1 MNSASTECQVSQFEP
16 LSDSCGESDMEGL
29 DLSLFEPQADANS
42 WCDSRVHAGF
52 LYLLVHYCEADCCVG
67 DPSDEAC
74 WEPCYCVLLQDEQ
87 TLTAYRSEDMALF
100 AGTACMFKSHSKLGD
115 AMFVE
120 LPRVRLD
127 GGARAFRQHWGYESS
142 RPLAPP
148 PPLIEED
155 EAGIE
160 PETVSLR
167 EANTASPIAP
177 LLRRAAPRQGSGSK
191 QRHTFDIELSSLERI
206 DPNQLAI
213 QRSELKSLSLPRGFL
228 PELTEQCET
237 VKIADFVHLLRKL
250 PARPRSQDTS
260 YEKACRRGSAPATPV
275 LGARPL
281 DVTPNRIVNF
291 FSKRSFRSNP
301 LKRTKSVTK
310 LERQK
315 QRGVGLGSG
324 AGLRGC
330 RSHESL
336 LCGQAVTSMD
346 LAAVTPLHPSL
357 LNRPHCFQVTP
368 SNGGPKYFS
377 CRTAHER
384 EQWMH
389 SLRKSVQPEAE
400 QTRRTD
406 NSLQIWLLEAKG
418 VPAKKRYFCEVC
430 LDSTLYARTTA
441 KLKAD
446 LCFWGERFDFHHLPA
461 VNTIQVN
468 LYREADRKK
477 KRDKNVLIGSVN
489 IPVNNVTSRY
499 LTEKWYP
506 VVGDKGPLKEPPA
519 LRVKCRFQSVDIL
532 PVQVYSEFLEYLK
545 TDYAALCEK
554 LEPVIGVKAKEDI
567 ATALVAVMQRE
578 KRAPQFLADLVM
590 MDIHRID
597 DERLTFR
604 GNSLATKAMEAYLKL
619 TGDRYLQETLGP
631 VVRGAVEGGDCEVDP
646 LKVASVAALHKQQQN
661 LRAAVELAWS
671 RILAS
676 HSHFP
681 VELRECFRI
690 FRERLKEMGR
700 EDMADNLIS
709 ASIFLRFLC
718 PAILSPSLFNITHEY
733 PNEKAAR
740 NLTLVA
746 KTLQTLANF
755 TRFQGKE
762 NFMEFMN
769 DVLEREAPSMKTFL
783 QLISSS
789 KETQNNLMEYDGYI
803 DLGKQLSLLHA
814 LLRESVATTSSNSPS
829 SPPSRLPEILDRISQ
844 ALDQPGPSPVPS
856 TLRYPNLQNNI
867 FRYNDPTIANSN
879 TNLSI
884 SATSTLSSNHS
895 TLNGTIGDSTE
906 IIQSNTLGH
915 NANNGTR
922 SPNVVRAATLPRNA
936 YMPTNGKLQLQINND
951 DYPLESSAFVSRS
964 PTPISRQQHLH
975 QRATAFAANNRSGP
989 GYRLVTSASLA
1000 NVNHCQTNASHPTS
1014 PTRSESHS
1022 NLKDSNYNITG
1033 SQSNNSTMAQHR
1045 HNISRLQNLDIH
1057 DRCEDNYNHNNY
1069 NVSRSASRNHC
1080 CKEENANQTHQ
1091 QNYNNVSKT
1100 TINANNHTGSNI
1112 TLSINHQPN
1121 NNSYHNSK
1129 TNGGNNP
1136 TGAQLANGNLDEFSD
1151 LLRYADDEVSES
1163 KSQKGSQISISQLSN
1178 VASSGYQSFA
1188 AYSQS
1193 SSPVDLT
1200 SNNANGH
1207 ILNSAPLAFANPVYH
1222 MESNHHGR
1230 NGRRGSTSSDEREG
1244 SNGGVENVRGVDLSP
1259 SPPLQQNA
1267 RNLQRN
1273 GLQSHQWR
1281 QNNSAIRPGNNEQ
1294 SQNNVCC
1301 TKLRRR
1307 LSLDSTRDLS
1317 DTSEEESCATRRS
1330 KSRSHR
1336 SIDQYEVEIERLQS
1350 SVDRLRARLGAAED
1364 ADVDGLGPDTK
1375 MKSIIS
1381 SHSALYTQNRFFY
1394 APQNVALI
1402 SVEEELRRE
1411 QQKMS
1416 AALSYK
1422 QRVIDAQE
1430 QQIAALD
1437 AANSRLMSSNTRLLS
1452 ALSTLRE
1459 RYHGNNT
1466 NNATNV
1472 GSNTTKQ
1479 SNNGNSSASNNNQ
1492 ASDASA
1498 LLQNIADIGE
1508 LKSSTC

>member
-1 MNSASTECQVSQFEP
+1 MHNVSTE
-16 LSDSCGESDMEGL
+16 G
-29 DLSLFEPQADANS
+29 
-42 WCDSRVHAGF
+42 
-52 LYLLVHYCEADCCVG
+52 
-67 DPSDEAC
+67 
-74 WEPCYCVLLQDEQ
+74 
-87 TLTAYRSEDMALF
+87 
-100 AGTACMFKSHSKLGD
+100 
-115 AMFVE
+115 
-120 LPRVRLD
+120 
-127 GGARAFRQHWGYESS
+127 
-142 RPLAPP
+142 
-148 PPLIEED
+148 
-155 EAGIE
+155 
-160 PETVSLR
+160 
-167 EANTASPIAP
+167 ASPGGRR
-177 LLRRAAPRQGSGSK
+177 LSRSFHSCLRGAD
-191 QRHTFDIELSSLERI
+191 HDDLE
-206 DPNQLAI
+206 
-213 QRSELKSLSLPRGFL
+213 S
-228 PELTEQCET
+228 
-237 VKIADFVHLLRKL
+237 
-250 PARPRSQDTS
+250 DTS

-315 QRGVGLGSG
+315 QRG

-357 LNRPHCFQVTP
+357 LGRPHCFQVTP
-368 SNGGPKYFS
+368 STGGPKYFS

-384 EQWMH
+384 DQWLH
-389 SLRKSVQPEAE
+389 SLRKSVQPDAE

-446 LCFWGERFDFHHLPA
+446 LCFWGEHFDFHHLPS

-477 KRDKNVLIGSVN
+477 KRDKNVLIGSVS
-489 IPVNNVTSRY
+489 IPVHNVTSRY
-499 LTEKWYP
+499 LTEKWYT

-532 PVQVYSEFLEYLK
+532 PVQIYQEFLEYLK
-545 TDYAALCEK
+545 TDYASLCEK

-578 KRAPQFLADLVM
+578 KKAPQFLADLVM

-619 TGDRYLQETLGP
+619 TGDRYLQETLGA

-661 LRAAVELAWS
+661 LRNAVELAWS

-676 HSHFP
+676 HAHFP
-681 VELRECFRI
+681 LELRECFRI
-690 FRERLKEMGR
+690 FRERLADMGR
-700 EDMADNLIS
+700 EDIADNLIS

-769 DVLEREAPSMKTFL
+769 DLLEREAPSMKNFL
-783 QLISSS
+783 QLISSPLP
-789 KETQNNLMEYDGYI
+789 KDAPANNSLEFDGYI

-814 LLRESVATTSSNSPS
+814 LLRESLVTISSFS
-829 SPPSRLPEILDRISQ
+829 SSLPPSRLPEILERISI
-844 ALDQPGPSPVPS
+844 ALDQSGPNPVPVS
-856 TLRYPNLQNNI
+856 HRYPNLQNNI

-879 TNLSI
+879 TNLSV
-884 SATSTLSSNHS
+884 SATSTLSNHS
-895 TLNGTIGDSTE
+895 TLNGTIRDSNE
-906 IIQSNTLGH
+906 VLQSNTLSH
-915 NANNGTR
+915 NSSR
-922 SPNVVRAATLPRNA
+922 SPNVTRAATLPRNA
-936 YMPTNGKLQLQINND
+936 YMPTNGKLQLQITTD
-951 DYPLESSAFVSRS
+951 DYPLESPAFVSRS
-964 PTPISRQQHLH
+964 PTPIVRQHRPLGSSRTG
-975 QRATAFAANNRSGP
+975 A
-989 GYRLVTSASLA
+989 GYRLTASASLA
-1000 NVNHCQTNASHPTS
+1000 NVNHCQTHPAS

-1022 NLKDSNYNITG
+1022 NLKDSNYNITT
-1033 SQSNNSTMAQHR
+1033 SQINQSNNCTIMSQQQQQQNHR

-1057 DRCEDNYNHNNY
+1057 DREDNYNHNNY
-1069 NVSRSASRNHC
+1069 NVSRSTSRNHC
-1080 CKEENANQTHQ
+1080 NKEDNVNQMQH

-1100 TINANNHTGSNI
+1100 TVNANVVVNPSSNL

-1121 NNSYHNSK
+1121 NNYTNSK
-1129 TNGGNNP
+1129 NN
-1136 TGAQLANGNLDEFSD
+1136 TTANGNLDELSD

-1193 SSPVDLT
+1193 SSPVDLS
-1200 SNNANGH
+1200 SNNANAH
-1207 ILNSAPLAFANPVYH
+1207 ILNAAPLAFANPVYH
-1222 MESNHHGR
+1222 MESNHGR
-1230 NGRRGSTSSDEREG
+1230 NGRRGSSSSEERDG
-1244 SNGGVENVRGVDLSP
+1244 NGGVEGVRGVDLSP
-1259 SPPLQQNA
+1259 SPPPQNNV

-1273 GLQSHQWR
+1273 NQNQWR
-1281 QNNSAIRPGNNEQ
+1281 QANQTHRNNSEQ
-1294 SQNNVCC
+1294 NQGVCC

-1317 DTSEEESCATRRS
+1317 DTSEEESCTTRRS

-1350 SVDRLRARLGAAED
+1350 SVDRLRARLGTTED
-1364 ADVDGLGPDTK
+1364 TDIDGVAPDTK

-1381 SHSALYTQNRFFY
+1381 R
-1394 APQNVALI
+1394 LI

-1437 AANSRLMSSNTRLLS
+1437 AANSRLMTSNTKLLS
-1452 ALSTLRE
+1452 ALSTLKQ
-1459 RYHGNNT
+1459 RYKSSQS
-1466 NNATNV
+1466 
-1472 GSNTTKQ
+1472 SNE
-1479 SNNGNSSASNNNQ
+1479 A
-1492 ASDASA
+1492 AA

-1508 LKSSTC
+1508 LKSSSC

>member
-1 MNSASTECQVSQFEP
+1 MALVTRNWRGPGQTSSEINLGQINKVVPEEELVPSIPGNGFES

-29 DLSLFEPQADANS
+29 DLSLFEPNVDASS
-42 WCDSRVHAGF
+42 WYDARVHAGT
-52 LYLLVHYCEADCCVG
+52 LLLLVHCSEADCCVG
-67 DPSDEAC
+67 ESNAEAC

-100 AGTACMFKSHSKLGD
+100 AGTACMFKSHTKLGD

-127 GGARAFRQHWGYESS
+127 GGARAFRQHWGYET

-155 EAGIE
+155 EVAVE

-177 LLRRAAPRQGSGSK
+177 VLRRVSALPTRGTHH
-191 QRHTFDIELSSLERI
+191 RHTVVPEVASLR
-206 DPNQLAI
+206 QLAPGHSHCDCES
-213 QRSELKSLSLPRGFL
+213 RVMSLPRGVNGQR
-228 PELTEQCET
+228 E
-237 VKIADFVHLLRKL
+237 DRRRDRK
-250 PARPRSQDTS
+250 DTS

-315 QRGVGLGSG
+315 QRGP
-324 AGLRGC
+324 GLRGC

-357 LNRPHCFQVTP
+357 LGRPHCFQVTP
-368 SNGGPKYFS
+368 STGGPKYFS

-384 EQWMH
+384 DQWLH
-389 SLRKSVQPEAE
+389 SLRKSVQPDAE

-446 LCFWGERFDFHHLPA
+446 LCFWGEHFDFHHLPS

-477 KRDKNVLIGSVN
+477 KRDKNVLIGSVS
-489 IPVNNVTSRY
+489 IPVHNVTSRY

-532 PVQVYSEFLEYLK
+532 PVQVYQEFLEYLK
-545 TDYAALCEK
+545 TDYASLCEK

-578 KRAPQFLADLVM
+578 KKASQFLADLVM

-619 TGDRYLQETLGP
+619 TGDRYLQETLGA

-646 LKVASVAALHKQQQN
+646 LKVSSVAALHKQQQN

-671 RILAS
+671 RILGS
-676 HSHFP
+676 HAHFP
-681 VELRECFRI
+681 MELRECFRI
-690 FRERLKEMGR
+690 FRERLAEMGR
-700 EDMADNLIS
+700 EDIADNLIS

-769 DVLEREAPSMKTFL
+769 DVLEREASAMKNFL
-783 QLISSS
+783 QLISSPLP
-789 KETQNNLMEYDGYI
+789 KDAPANNSLEFDGYI
-803 DLGKQLSLLHA
+803 DLGKQLSLLHS
-814 LLRESVATTSSNSPS
+814 LLRESVAASPSSSPS
-829 SPPSRLPEILDRISQ
+829 SPASRLPEILERISL
-844 ALDQPGPSPVPS
+844 ALDQPGPSPIPTS
-856 TLRYPNLQNNI
+856 HRYPNLQNNI
-867 FRYNDPTIANSN
+867 FRYNDPTIGNSN

-884 SATSTLSSNHS
+884 SATSTLSNHS
-895 TLNGTIGDSTE
+895 TLNGTIRDSNE
-906 IIQSNTLGH
+906 VLQSSTLGH
-915 NANNGTR
+915 NSSR
-922 SPNVVRAATLPRNA
+922 SPNVIRAATLPRNA
-936 YMPTNGKLQLQINND
+936 YLPTNGKLQLQISTD
-951 DYPLESSAFVSRS
+951 DYPLEPAAFVSRS
-964 PTPISRQQHLH
+964 PTPVARQH
-975 QRATAFAANNRSGP
+975 RALAPNRTGT
-989 GYRLVTSASLA
+989 GYRLTTSASLA
-1000 NVNHCQTNASHPTS
+1000 NVNHCQVHPTS
-1014 PTRSESHS
+1014 PTRSESQT

-1033 SQSNNSTMAQHR
+1033 QTMNPNNGSIGQHHR
-1045 HNISRLQNLDIH
+1045 HNIARLQNLEMH
-1057 DRCEDNYNHNNY
+1057 EQDNYNHNNY
-1069 NVSRSASRNHC
+1069 NISRSGSRNHC
-1080 CKEENANQTHQ
+1080 HKEENANQT
-1091 QNYNNVSKT
+1091 QNYNNISKT
-1100 TINANNHTGSNI
+1100 TINANVNPNL
-1112 TLSINHQPN
+1112 TLSINQPN
-1121 NNSYHNSK
+1121 NNYGKPGSMTS
-1129 TNGGNNP
+1129 
-1136 TGAQLANGNLDEFSD
+1136 ANGNLEELSD

-1193 SSPVDLT
+1193 SSPVDL
-1200 SNNANGH
+1200 SNNANAH
-1207 ILNSAPLAFANPVYH
+1207 ILNTAPLAFANPVYH
-1222 MESNHHGR
+1222 MESTHGR
-1230 NGRRGSTSSDEREG
+1230 TTRRGSTSSEEREG
-1244 SNGGVENVRGVDLSP
+1244 SGGGVEAVRGVDLSP
-1259 SPPLQQNA
+1259 SPPPQPI
-1267 RNLQRN
+1267 RNIQRN
-1273 GLQSHQWR
+1273 AQNQWR
-1281 QNNSAIRPGNNEQ
+1281 QGNNVHRTSSEQ
-1294 SQNNVCC
+1294 PQPVCC
-1301 TKLRRR
+1301 PKLRRR

-1350 SVDRLRARLGAAED
+1350 SVDRLRARLGATED
-1364 ADVDGLGPDTK
+1364 TEIDGIAPDTK

-1381 SHSALYTQNRFFY
+1381 R
-1394 APQNVALI
+1394 LI

-1416 AALSYK
+1416 AALSFK

-1452 ALSTLRE
+1452 ALSTLKQ
-1459 RYHGNNT
+1459 RY
-1466 NNATNV
+1466 NA
-1472 GSNTTKQ
+1472 KAQ
-1479 SNNGNSSASNNNQ
+1479 PSSEA
-1492 ASDASA
+1492 AA

-1508 LKSSTC
+1508 LKSSSC

>member
-1 MNSASTECQVSQFEP
+1 MKLEYPCRV
-16 LSDSCGESDMEGL
+16 EGWL
-29 DLSLFEPQADANS
+29 N
-42 WCDSRVHAGF
+42 V
-52 LYLLVHYCEADCCVG
+52 CEAECCVG
-67 DPSDEAC
+67 EAASEAC

-87 TLTAYRSEDMALF
+87 TLTAYRSEDMAL
-100 AGTACMFKSHSKLGD
+100 GD

-127 GGARAFRQHWGYESS
+127 GGARAFRQHWGYET

-155 EAGIE
+155 EAAIE

-167 EANTASPIAP
+167 EANTASPI
-177 LLRRAAPRQGSGSK
+177 G
-191 QRHTFDIELSSLERI
+191 
-206 DPNQLAI
+206 
-213 QRSELKSLSLPRGFL
+213 ELKSQSLPRGF
-228 PELTEQCET
+228 PPQIIVQQIDDE
-237 VKIADFVHLLRKL
+237 
-250 PARPRSQDTS
+250 DTS

-315 QRGVGLGSG
+315 QRG

-357 LNRPHCFQVTP
+357 LGRPHCFQVTP
-368 SNGGPKYFS
+368 STGGPKYFS

-384 EQWMH
+384 DQWLH
-389 SLRKSVQPEAE
+389 SLRKSVQPDAE

-446 LCFWGERFDFHHLPA
+446 LCFWGEHFDFHHLPS

-477 KRDKNVLIGSVN
+477 KRDKNVLIGSVS
-489 IPVNNVTSRY
+489 IPVHNVTSRY

-532 PVQVYSEFLEYLK
+532 PVQVYQEFLEYLK
-545 TDYAALCEK
+545 TDYASLCEK

-578 KRAPQFLADLVM
+578 KKAPQFLADLVM

-619 TGDRYLQETLGP
+619 TGDRYLQETLGA

-661 LRAAVELAWS
+661 LRNAVELAWS
-671 RILAS
+671 RILSS
-676 HSHFP
+676 HAHFP
-681 VELRECFRI
+681 LELRECFRI
-690 FRERLKEMGR
+690 FRERLADLGR
-700 EDMADNLIS
+700 EDIADNLIS

-769 DVLEREAPSMKTFL
+769 DLLEREAPSMKNFL
-783 QLISSS
+783 QLISSPLP
-789 KETQNNLMEYDGYI
+789 KDAPTNNSLEFDGYI

-814 LLRESVATTSSNSPS
+814 LLRESVTAIAPSSPS
-829 SPPSRLPEILDRISQ
+829 MPPSRLPEILDRISV
-844 ALDQPGPSPVPS
+844 ALDQPGPSPVP
-856 TLRYPNLQNNI
+856 TAHRYPNLQNNI

-884 SATSTLSSNHS
+884 SATSTLSNHS
-895 TLNGTIGDSTE
+895 TINGTIRDSNEVLQT
-906 IIQSNTLGH
+906 NTLGH
-915 NANNGTR
+915 NSSR
-922 SPNVVRAATLPRNA
+922 SPNVARAATLPRNA
-936 YMPTNGKLQLQINND
+936 YMPTNGKLQLQISSD
-951 DYPLESSAFVSRS
+951 DYPLEPPAFVSRS
-964 PTPISRQQHLH
+964 PTPITRQHRPLGP
-975 QRATAFAANNRSGP
+975 NRSGP
-989 GYRLVTSASLA
+989 GYRLTTSASLA
-1000 NVNHCQTNASHPTS
+1000 NVNHCQTHPTS
-1014 PTRSESHS
+1014 PTRSESHN
-1022 NLKDSNYNITG
+1022 NLKDSNYNITASPQSIQSSNG
-1033 SQSNNSTMAQHR
+1033 SIVSQQQQQQQHR
-1045 HNISRLQNLDIH
+1045 HNIARLQNLDIH
-1057 DRCEDNYNHNNY
+1057 DREDNFNHNNY

-1080 CKEENANQTHQ
+1080 HKEENANQTQ
-1091 QNYNNVSKT
+1091 QRNYNNVSKT
-1100 TINANNHTGSNI
+1100 TVNANVVVNPPTNL

-1121 NNSYHNSK
+1121 NNYNTSK
-1129 TNGGNNP
+1129 TNN
-1136 TGAQLANGNLDEFSD
+1136 ASANGNLDELSD

-1193 SSPVDLT
+1193 SSPVDLS
-1200 SNNANGH
+1200 SNNANAH
-1207 ILNSAPLAFANPVYH
+1207 ILNTAPLAFANPVYH
-1222 MESNHHGR
+1222 MESNHAR
-1230 NGRRGSTSSDEREG
+1230 TGRRGSTSSEERDG
-1244 SNGGVENVRGVDLSP
+1244 SGGGGIDSVRGVDLSP
-1259 SPPLQQNA
+1259 SPPPKNNV
-1267 RNLQRN
+1267 RNYQRN
-1273 GLQSHQWR
+1273 GQNQWR
-1281 QNNSAIRPGNNEQ
+1281 QGNQRNNSEHTQ
-1294 SQNNVCC
+1294 DVCC

-1317 DTSEEESCATRRS
+1317 DTSEEENCTTRRS

-1336 SIDQYEVEIERLQS
+1336 SIDQYEVDLYEVERLQN
-1350 SVDRLRARLGAAED
+1350 SVDRLRLRARLGATED
-1364 ADVDGLGPDTK
+1364 ADLDLASDNN

-1381 SHSALYTQNRFFY
+1381 R
-1394 APQNVALI
+1394 LI

-1430 QQIAALD
+1430 QQIAALG
-1437 AANSRLMSSNTRLLS
+1437 AANSRLMSTNASLLS
-1452 ALSTLRE
+1452 ALSKQ
-1459 RYHGNNT
+1459 RY
-1466 NNATNV
+1466 NAK
-1472 GSNTTKQ
+1472 SQ
-1479 SNNGNSSASNNNQ
+1479 ANSEA
-1492 ASDASA
+1492 AP

-1508 LKSSTC
+1508 LKSSSC

>member
-1 MNSASTECQVSQFEP
+1 MALTPTRCRGGGGENLPEDITNEDEVANSGNLEP

-29 DLSLFEPQADANS
+29 DLSLFEPQVDTSS
-42 WCDSRVHAGF
+42 WCDSRIHAGT
-52 LYLLVHYCEADCCVG
+52 LHILVHYCEAECCVG
-67 DPSDEAC
+67 EAAAEAC

-100 AGTACMFKSHSKLGD
+100 AGTACMFKSRNKLGD

-127 GGARAFRQHWGYESS
+127 GGARAFRQHWGYES

-155 EAGIE
+155 EAAVE

-167 EANTASPIAP
+167 EANTASPI
-177 LLRRAAPRQGSGSK
+177 
-191 QRHTFDIELSSLERI
+191 
-206 DPNQLAI
+206 
-213 QRSELKSLSLPRGFL
+213 
-228 PELTEQCET
+228 
-237 VKIADFVHLLRKL
+237 
-250 PARPRSQDTS
+250 DTS

-315 QRGVGLGSG
+315 QRG

-357 LNRPHCFQVTP
+357 LGRPHCFQVTP
-368 SNGGPKYFS
+368 STGGPKYFS

-384 EQWMH
+384 DQWLH
-389 SLRKSVQPEAE
+389 SLRKSVQPDAE

-446 LCFWGERFDFHHLPA
+446 LCFWGEHFDFHHLPS

-477 KRDKNVLIGSVN
+477 KRDKNVLIGSVS
-489 IPVNNVTSRY
+489 IPVHNVTSRY
-499 LTEKWYP
+499 LTEKWYT

-532 PVQVYSEFLEYLK
+532 PVQIYQEFLEYLK
-545 TDYAALCEK
+545 TDYASLCEK

-578 KRAPQFLADLVM
+578 KKAPQFLADLVM

-619 TGDRYLQETLGP
+619 TGDRYLQETLGA

-661 LRAAVELAWS
+661 LRNAVELAWS

-676 HSHFP
+676 HAHFP
-681 VELRECFRI
+681 LELRECFRI
-690 FRERLKEMGR
+690 FRERLADMGR
-700 EDMADNLIS
+700 EDIADNLIS

-769 DVLEREAPSMKTFL
+769 DLLEREAPSMKNFL
-783 QLISSS
+783 QLISSPLP
-789 KETQNNLMEYDGYI
+789 KDAPANNSLEFDGYI

-814 LLRESVATTSSNSPS
+814 LLRESLVTISSFS
-829 SPPSRLPEILDRISQ
+829 SSLPPSRLPEILERISI
-844 ALDQPGPSPVPS
+844 ALDQSGPNPVPVS
-856 TLRYPNLQNNI
+856 HRYPNLQNNI

-879 TNLSI
+879 TNLSV
-884 SATSTLSSNHS
+884 SATSTLSNHS
-895 TLNGTIGDSTE
+895 TLNGTIRDSNE
-906 IIQSNTLGH
+906 VLQSNTLSH
-915 NANNGTR
+915 NSSR
-922 SPNVVRAATLPRNA
+922 SPNVTRAATLPRNA
-936 YMPTNGKLQLQINND
+936 YMPTNGKLQLQITTD
-951 DYPLESSAFVSRS
+951 DYPLESPAFVSRS
-964 PTPISRQQHLH
+964 PTPIVRQHRPLGSSRTG
-975 QRATAFAANNRSGP
+975 A
-989 GYRLVTSASLA
+989 GYRLTASASLA
-1000 NVNHCQTNASHPTS
+1000 NVNHCQTHPAS

-1022 NLKDSNYNITG
+1022 NLKDSNYNITT
-1033 SQSNNSTMAQHR
+1033 SQINQSNNCTIMSQQQQQQNHR

-1057 DRCEDNYNHNNY
+1057 DREDNYNHNNY
-1069 NVSRSASRNHC
+1069 NVSRSTSRNHC
-1080 CKEENANQTHQ
+1080 NKEDNVNQMQH

-1100 TINANNHTGSNI
+1100 TVNANVVVNPSSNL

-1121 NNSYHNSK
+1121 NNYTNSK
-1129 TNGGNNP
+1129 NN
-1136 TGAQLANGNLDEFSD
+1136 TTANGNLDELSD

-1193 SSPVDLT
+1193 SSPVDLS
-1200 SNNANGH
+1200 SNNANAH
-1207 ILNSAPLAFANPVYH
+1207 ILNAAPLAFANPVYH
-1222 MESNHHGR
+1222 MESNHGR
-1230 NGRRGSTSSDEREG
+1230 NGRRGSSSSEERDG
-1244 SNGGVENVRGVDLSP
+1244 NGGVEGVRGVDLSP
-1259 SPPLQQNA
+1259 SPPPQNNV

-1273 GLQSHQWR
+1273 NQNQWR
-1281 QNNSAIRPGNNEQ
+1281 QANQTHRNNSEQ
-1294 SQNNVCC
+1294 NQGVCC

-1317 DTSEEESCATRRS
+1317 DTSEEESCTTRRS

-1350 SVDRLRARLGAAED
+1350 SVDRLRARLGTTED
-1364 ADVDGLGPDTK
+1364 TDIDGVAPDTK

-1381 SHSALYTQNRFFY
+1381 R
-1394 APQNVALI
+1394 LI

-1437 AANSRLMSSNTRLLS
+1437 AANSRLMTSNTKLLS
-1452 ALSTLRE
+1452 ALSTLKQ
-1459 RYHGNNT
+1459 RYKSSQS
-1466 NNATNV
+1466 
-1472 GSNTTKQ
+1472 SNE
-1479 SNNGNSSASNNNQ
+1479 A
-1492 ASDASA
+1492 AA

-1508 LKSSTC
+1508 LKSSSC

>member
-1 MNSASTECQVSQFEP
+1 MLNAENTEGSPKRRSTFYVSLDTDARQPSKIPKTITSESDKFVSNTFPISNSKTVPNVILTRTLSNKDDSLSNSKRTEESFPESRGKVQSLTKIFETPKGEQVTNSCEQRKKVERTRSFKTIERFHSRFTGRKDTSRKDSRLNNTIACFEVEDEDSRKKPDADKRTNSKNHDSKSNGAGKISTETRTKQNGSTTFTNLLIRRTHSTKLARSTSTLVKATGRHASV
-16 LSDSCGESDMEGL
+16 DNSCSVVT
-29 DLSLFEPQADANS
+29 P
-42 WCDSRVHAGF
+42 
-52 LYLLVHYCEADCCVG
+52 
-67 DPSDEAC
+67 
-74 WEPCYCVLLQDEQ
+74 
-87 TLTAYRSEDMALF
+87 
-100 AGTACMFKSHSKLGD
+100 
-115 AMFVE
+115 
-120 LPRVRLD
+120 
-127 GGARAFRQHWGYESS
+127 ARAENHRSNTEKSK
-142 RPLAPP
+142 
-148 PPLIEED
+148 ED
-155 EAGIE
+155 EAPDDSVADNDEGTESSVFEDADADAGIH
-160 PETVSLR
+160 S
-167 EANTASPIAP
+167 
-177 LLRRAAPRQGSGSK
+177 
-191 QRHTFDIELSSLERI
+191 
-206 DPNQLAI
+206 
-213 QRSELKSLSLPRGFL
+213 
-228 PELTEQCET
+228 
-237 VKIADFVHLLRKL
+237 
-250 PARPRSQDTS
+250 DTS

-315 QRGVGLGSG
+315 QRG

-357 LNRPHCFQVTP
+357 LGRPHCFQVTP
-368 SNGGPKYFS
+368 STGGPKYFS

-384 EQWMH
+384 DQWLH
-389 SLRKSVQPEAE
+389 SLRKSVQPDAE

-446 LCFWGERFDFHHLPA
+446 LCFWGEHFDFHHLPS

-477 KRDKNVLIGSVN
+477 KRDKNVLIGSVS
-489 IPVNNVTSRY
+489 IPVHNVTSRY
-499 LTEKWYP
+499 LTEKWYT

-532 PVQVYSEFLEYLK
+532 PVQIYQEFLEYLK
-545 TDYAALCEK
+545 TDYASLCEK

-578 KRAPQFLADLVM
+578 KKAPQFLADLVM

-619 TGDRYLQETLGP
+619 TGDRYLQETLGA

-661 LRAAVELAWS
+661 LRNAVELAWS

-676 HSHFP
+676 HAHFP
-681 VELRECFRI
+681 LELRECFRI
-690 FRERLKEMGR
+690 FRERLADMGR
-700 EDMADNLIS
+700 EDIADNLIS

-769 DVLEREAPSMKTFL
+769 DLLEREAPSMKNFL
-783 QLISSS
+783 QLISSPLP
-789 KETQNNLMEYDGYI
+789 KDAPANNSLEFDGYI

-814 LLRESVATTSSNSPS
+814 LLRESLVTISSFS
-829 SPPSRLPEILDRISQ
+829 SSLPPSRLPEILERISI
-844 ALDQPGPSPVPS
+844 ALDQSGPNPVPVS
-856 TLRYPNLQNNI
+856 HRYPNLQNNI

-879 TNLSI
+879 TNLSV
-884 SATSTLSSNHS
+884 SATSTLSNHS
-895 TLNGTIGDSTE
+895 TLNGTIRDSNE
-906 IIQSNTLGH
+906 VLQSNTLSH
-915 NANNGTR
+915 NSSR
-922 SPNVVRAATLPRNA
+922 SPNVTRAATLPRNA
-936 YMPTNGKLQLQINND
+936 YMPANGKLQLQITTD
-951 DYPLESSAFVSRS
+951 DYPLESPAFVSRS
-964 PTPISRQQHLH
+964 PTPIVRQHRPLGSG
-975 QRATAFAANNRSGP
+975 RAGA
-989 GYRLVTSASLA
+989 GYRLTASASLA
-1000 NVNHCQTNASHPTS
+1000 NVNHCQTHPAS

-1022 NLKDSNYNITG
+1022 NLKDSNYNITT
-1033 SQSNNSTMAQHR
+1033 SQINQSNNCTIMSQQQQQQNHR
-1045 HNISRLQNLDIH
+1045 HNIARLQNLDIH
-1057 DRCEDNYNHNNY
+1057 DREDNYNHNNY
-1069 NVSRSASRNHC
+1069 NVSRSTSRNHC
-1080 CKEENANQTHQ
+1080 NKEDNVNQMQH

-1100 TINANNHTGSNI
+1100 TVNANVVVNPSSNL

-1121 NNSYHNSK
+1121 NNYTNSK
-1129 TNGGNNP
+1129 NN
-1136 TGAQLANGNLDEFSD
+1136 TTANGNLDELSD

-1193 SSPVDLT
+1193 SSPVDLS
-1200 SNNANGH
+1200 SNNANAH
-1207 ILNSAPLAFANPVYH
+1207 ILNAAPLAFANPVYH
-1222 MESNHHGR
+1222 MESNHGR
-1230 NGRRGSTSSDEREG
+1230 NGRRGSSSSEERDG
-1244 SNGGVENVRGVDLSP
+1244 NGGVEGVRGVDLSP
-1259 SPPLQQNA
+1259 SPPPQNNV

-1273 GLQSHQWR
+1273 NQNQWR
-1281 QNNSAIRPGNNEQ
+1281 QANQTHKNNSEQ
-1294 SQNNVCC
+1294 NQGVCC

-1317 DTSEEESCATRRS
+1317 DTSEEESCTTRRS

-1336 SIDQYEVEIERLQS
+1336 SINQVNLRGGGATARTTEDVGCVVVQAAR
-1350 SVDRLRARLGAAED
+1350 DRRAR
-1364 ADVDGLGPDTK
+1364 
-1375 MKSIIS
+1375 
-1381 SHSALYTQNRFFY
+1381 
-1394 APQNVALI
+1394 
-1402 SVEEELRRE
+1402 
-1411 QQKMS
+1411 
-1416 AALSYK
+1416 
-1422 QRVIDAQE
+1422 
-1430 QQIAALD
+1430 
-1437 AANSRLMSSNTRLLS
+1437 
-1452 ALSTLRE
+1452 
-1459 RYHGNNT
+1459 
-1466 NNATNV
+1466 ATNSCF
-1472 GSNTTKQ
+1472 GRCEF
-1479 SNNGNSSASNNNQ
+1479 ASNDVKHKTVVRIEHPEATIQ
-1492 ASDASA
+1492 VEPVE
-1498 LLQNIADIGE
+1498 QRGGCVTP
-1508 LKSSTC
+1508 KHR

>member
-1 MNSASTECQVSQFEP
+1 M
-16 LSDSCGESDMEGL
+16 
-29 DLSLFEPQADANS
+29 
-42 WCDSRVHAGF
+42 
-52 LYLLVHYCEADCCVG
+52 
-67 DPSDEAC
+67 
-74 WEPCYCVLLQDEQ
+74 
-87 TLTAYRSEDMALF
+87 LTAENPEESPKRRSTF
-100 AGTACMFKSHSKLGD
+100 Y
-115 AMFVE
+115 V
-120 LPRVRLD
+120 PLD
-127 GGARAFRQHWGYESS
+127 GGEPTRQPIAKLTKGHSTDGSCEKFACNTFPIGSTSKTPTTGSLTRTLSNNDGFTSSARRTAEEALPEVRGKVQSLTRIFEASKCDRAPATSSGQAEQRKKVERTRSFKTIERFQSRFTGRKDPGSRKDSRLNNTIACFEVENDPGSRKKPANAEEKPATRIVVESAPKSTGSGREHRISHQEPRIKQNTTLTNLLIRRTHSTKLARSSSTLVRLGRHASVDSPCTVEKTDVRASNDRFKNQEETTEDPAIADDECVESS
-142 RPLAPP
+142 VF
-148 PPLIEED
+148 ED
-155 EAGIE
+155 ADIDGGIH
-160 PETVSLR
+160 S
-167 EANTASPIAP
+167 
-177 LLRRAAPRQGSGSK
+177 
-191 QRHTFDIELSSLERI
+191 
-206 DPNQLAI
+206 
-213 QRSELKSLSLPRGFL
+213 
-228 PELTEQCET
+228 
-237 VKIADFVHLLRKL
+237 
-250 PARPRSQDTS
+250 DTS

-315 QRGVGLGSG
+315 QRG

-357 LNRPHCFQVTP
+357 LGRPHCFQVTP
-368 SNGGPKYFS
+368 STGGPKYFS

-384 EQWMH
+384 DQWLH
-389 SLRKSVQPEAE
+389 SLRKSVQPDAE

-446 LCFWGERFDFHHLPA
+446 LCFWGEHFDFHHLPS

-477 KRDKNVLIGSVN
+477 KRDKNVLIGSVS
-489 IPVNNVTSRY
+489 IPVHNVTSRY

-532 PVQVYSEFLEYLK
+532 PVQVYQEFLEYLK
-545 TDYAALCEK
+545 TDYASLCEK

-578 KRAPQFLADLVM
+578 KKAPQFLADLVM

-619 TGDRYLQETLGP
+619 TGDRYLQETLGA

-661 LRAAVELAWS
+661 LRNAVELAWS
-671 RILAS
+671 RILSS
-676 HSHFP
+676 HAHFP
-681 VELRECFRI
+681 LELRECFRI
-690 FRERLKEMGR
+690 FRERLADLGR
-700 EDMADNLIS
+700 EDIADNLIS

-769 DVLEREAPSMKTFL
+769 DLLEREAPSMKNFL
-783 QLISSS
+783 QLISSPIS
-789 KETQNNLMEYDGYI
+789 KDAPTNNSLEFDGYI

-814 LLRESVATTSSNSPS
+814 LLRESAAAITPSSPS
-829 SPPSRLPEILDRISQ
+829 MPPSRLPEILDRISV
-844 ALDQPGPSPVPS
+844 ALDQPGPSPVS
-856 TLRYPNLQNNI
+856 TAHRYPNLQNNI

-884 SATSTLSSNHS
+884 SATSTLSNHS
-895 TLNGTIGDSTE
+895 TINGTIRDSNEVLQT
-906 IIQSNTLGH
+906 NTLGH
-915 NANNGTR
+915 NSSR
-922 SPNVVRAATLPRNA
+922 SPNVTRAATLPRNA
-936 YMPTNGKLQLQINND
+936 YMPTNGKLQLQISSD
-951 DYPLESSAFVSRS
+951 DYPLEPPAFVSRS
-964 PTPISRQQHLH
+964 PTPITRQHRPLGP
-975 QRATAFAANNRSGP
+975 NRSGP
-989 GYRLVTSASLA
+989 GYRLTASASLA
-1000 NVNHCQTNASHPTS
+1000 NVNHCQTHPTS
-1014 PTRSESHS
+1014 PTRSESHN
-1022 NLKDSNYNITG
+1022 NLKDSNYNITTSPQSIQSSNG
-1033 SQSNNSTMAQHR
+1033 SIVSQQQQQQQHR
-1045 HNISRLQNLDIH
+1045 HNIARMQSLDIH
-1057 DRCEDNYNHNNY
+1057 DREDNFNHNNY
-1069 NVSRSASRNHC
+1069 NISRSASRNHC
-1080 CKEENANQTHQ
+1080 HKEENANQTQ
-1091 QNYNNVSKT
+1091 QRNYNNVSKT
-1100 TINANNHTGSNI
+1100 TVNANVVVNPPTNL

-1121 NNSYHNSK
+1121 NNYNSK
-1129 TNGGNNP
+1129 ANN
-1136 TGAQLANGNLDEFSD
+1136 ASANGNLDELSD

-1193 SSPVDLT
+1193 SSPVDLS
-1200 SNNANGH
+1200 SNNANAH
-1207 ILNSAPLAFANPVYH
+1207 ILNTAPLAFANPVYH
-1222 MESNHHGR
+1222 MESNHAR
-1230 NGRRGSTSSDEREG
+1230 SGRRGSTSSEERDG
-1244 SNGGVENVRGVDLSP
+1244 SGGGGVDSVRGVDLSP
-1259 SPPLQQNA
+1259 SPPPKNNV
-1267 RNLQRN
+1267 RNHQRN
-1273 GLQSHQWR
+1273 GQNQWR
-1281 QNNSAIRPGNNEQ
+1281 QNNQNHRNNSEHTQ
-1294 SQNNVCC
+1294 DVCC

-1317 DTSEEESCATRRS
+1317 DTSEEENCTTRRS

-1336 SIDQYEVEIERLQS
+1336 SIDQYEVDLYEVERLQN
-1350 SVDRLRARLGAAED
+1350 SVDRLRLRARLGATED
-1364 ADVDGLGPDTK
+1364 ADIDLVSDNN

-1381 SHSALYTQNRFFY
+1381 
-1394 APQNVALI
+1394 
-1402 SVEEELRRE
+1402 RR
-1411 QQKMS
+1411 S
-1416 AALSYK
+1416 C
-1422 QRVIDAQE
+1422 V
-1430 QQIAALD
+1430 
-1437 AANSRLMSSNTRLLS
+1437 ANSKRCR
-1452 ALSTLRE
+1452 R
-1459 RYHGNNT
+1459 RYRT
-1466 NNATNV
+1466 
-1472 GSNTTKQ
+1472 
-1479 SNNGNSSASNNNQ
+1479 SSA
-1492 ASDASA
+1492 
-1498 LLQNIADIGE
+1498 
-1508 LKSSTC
+1508 

>member
-1 MNSASTECQVSQFEP
+1 MLNAENTEGSPKRRSTFYVSLDTDARQPSKIPKTITTESDKFVSNTFPISNSKTVPNVILTRTLSNKDDSLSNSKRTEESFPESRGKVQSLTKIFETPKGEQMTNSSEQRKKVERTRSFKTIERFHSRFTGRKDTNRKDSRLNNTIACFEVEDEDSRKKPDADKRTNSKNQDSKSNGAGKISTETRTKQNGSTTFTNLLIRRTHSTKLARSTSTLVKATGRHASVDNPCSVVTP
-16 LSDSCGESDMEGL
+16 ARGE
-29 DLSLFEPQADANS
+29 N
-42 WCDSRVHAGF
+42 H
-52 LYLLVHYCEADCCVG
+52 
-67 DPSDEAC
+67 
-74 WEPCYCVLLQDEQ
+74 
-87 TLTAYRSEDMALF
+87 RSNTE
-100 AGTACMFKSHSKLGD
+100 KSK
-115 AMFVE
+115 
-120 LPRVRLD
+120 
-127 GGARAFRQHWGYESS
+127 
-142 RPLAPP
+142 
-148 PPLIEED
+148 ED
-155 EAGIE
+155 EAPDDSVADNDEGTESSVFEDADADAGIH
-160 PETVSLR
+160 S
-167 EANTASPIAP
+167 
-177 LLRRAAPRQGSGSK
+177 
-191 QRHTFDIELSSLERI
+191 
-206 DPNQLAI
+206 
-213 QRSELKSLSLPRGFL
+213 
-228 PELTEQCET
+228 
-237 VKIADFVHLLRKL
+237 
-250 PARPRSQDTS
+250 DTS

-315 QRGVGLGSG
+315 QRG

-357 LNRPHCFQVTP
+357 LGRPHCFQVTP
-368 SNGGPKYFS
+368 STGGPKYFS

-384 EQWMH
+384 DQWLH
-389 SLRKSVQPEAE
+389 SLRKSVQPDAE

-446 LCFWGERFDFHHLPA
+446 LCFWGEHFDFHHLPS

-477 KRDKNVLIGSVN
+477 KRDKNVLIGSVS
-489 IPVNNVTSRY
+489 IPVHNVTSRY
-499 LTEKWYP
+499 LTEKWYT

-532 PVQVYSEFLEYLK
+532 PVQIYQEFLEYLK
-545 TDYAALCEK
+545 TDYASLCEK

-578 KRAPQFLADLVM
+578 KKAPQFLADLVM

-619 TGDRYLQETLGP
+619 TGDRYLQETLGA

-661 LRAAVELAWS
+661 LRNAVELAWS

-676 HSHFP
+676 HAHFP
-681 VELRECFRI
+681 LELRECFRI
-690 FRERLKEMGR
+690 FRERLADMGR
-700 EDMADNLIS
+700 EDIADNLIS

-769 DVLEREAPSMKTFL
+769 DLLEREAPSMKNFL
-783 QLISSS
+783 QLISSPLP
-789 KETQNNLMEYDGYI
+789 KDAPANNSLEFDGYI

-814 LLRESVATTSSNSPS
+814 LLRESLVTISSFS
-829 SPPSRLPEILDRISQ
+829 SSLPPSRLPEILERISI
-844 ALDQPGPSPVPS
+844 ALDQSGPNPVPVS
-856 TLRYPNLQNNI
+856 HRYPNLQNNI

-879 TNLSI
+879 TNLSV
-884 SATSTLSSNHS
+884 SATSTLSNHS
-895 TLNGTIGDSTE
+895 TLNGTIRDSNE
-906 IIQSNTLGH
+906 VLQSNTLSH
-915 NANNGTR
+915 NSSR
-922 SPNVVRAATLPRNA
+922 SPNVTRAATLPRNA
-936 YMPTNGKLQLQINND
+936 YMPTNGKLQLQITTD
-951 DYPLESSAFVSRS
+951 DYPLESPAFVSRS
-964 PTPISRQQHLH
+964 PTPIVRQHRPLGSSRTG
-975 QRATAFAANNRSGP
+975 A
-989 GYRLVTSASLA
+989 GYRLTASASLA
-1000 NVNHCQTNASHPTS
+1000 NVNHCQTHPAS

-1022 NLKDSNYNITG
+1022 NLKDSNYNITT
-1033 SQSNNSTMAQHR
+1033 SQINQSNNCTIMSQQQQQQNHR

-1057 DRCEDNYNHNNY
+1057 DREDNYNHNNY
-1069 NVSRSASRNHC
+1069 NVSRSTSRNHC
-1080 CKEENANQTHQ
+1080 NKEDNVNQMQH

-1100 TINANNHTGSNI
+1100 TVNANVVVNPSSNL

-1121 NNSYHNSK
+1121 NNYTNSK
-1129 TNGGNNP
+1129 NN
-1136 TGAQLANGNLDEFSD
+1136 TTANGNLDELSD

-1193 SSPVDLT
+1193 SSPVDLS
-1200 SNNANGH
+1200 SNNANAH
-1207 ILNSAPLAFANPVYH
+1207 ILNAAPLAFANPVYH
-1222 MESNHHGR
+1222 MESNHGR
-1230 NGRRGSTSSDEREG
+1230 NGRRGSSSSEERDG
-1244 SNGGVENVRGVDLSP
+1244 NGGVEGVRGVDLSP
-1259 SPPLQQNA
+1259 SPPPQNNV

-1273 GLQSHQWR
+1273 NQNQWR
-1281 QNNSAIRPGNNEQ
+1281 QANQTHRNNSEQ
-1294 SQNNVCC
+1294 NQGVCC

-1317 DTSEEESCATRRS
+1317 DTSEEESCTTRRS

-1350 SVDRLRARLGAAED
+1350 SVDRLRARLGTTED
-1364 ADVDGLGPDTK
+1364 TDIDGVAPDTK

-1381 SHSALYTQNRFFY
+1381 RRSYGANNRRCR
-1394 APQNVALI
+1394 
-1402 SVEEELRRE
+1402 LRCR
-1411 QQKMS
+1411 
-1416 AALSYK
+1416 
-1422 QRVIDAQE
+1422 
-1430 QQIAALD
+1430 
-1437 AANSRLMSSNTRLLS
+1437 T
-1452 ALSTLRE
+1452 
-1459 RYHGNNT
+1459 
-1466 NNATNV
+1466 
-1472 GSNTTKQ
+1472 
-1479 SNNGNSSASNNNQ
+1479 SSA
-1492 ASDASA
+1492 
-1498 LLQNIADIGE
+1498 
-1508 LKSSTC
+1508 

>member
-1 MNSASTECQVSQFEP
+1 MLNAENPEESPKRRSTFYVS
-16 LSDSCGESDMEGL
+16 
-29 DLSLFEPQADANS
+29 
-42 WCDSRVHAGF
+42 
-52 LYLLVHYCEADCCVG
+52 
-67 DPSDEAC
+67 
-74 WEPCYCVLLQDEQ
+74 
-87 TLTAYRSEDMALF
+87 
-100 AGTACMFKSHSKLGD
+100 
-115 AMFVE
+115 
-120 LPRVRLD
+120 LD
-127 GGARAFRQHWGYESS
+127 GGAEPARQSIAKLTKGYSTDGSCGEKFVCNTFPIGSASKTSASTPSSGGGSGASLTRTLSNNDGLSASARRNAGETLPEARGKVQSLTRIFEASRCDRGATPGGAGNTQAEQRKKVERTRSFKTIERFQSRFAGRKESGRKDSRLNNTIACFEVEDQHAGRKKSESTEEKSSRIESVGSTRDYSRLSQQESRSKQNTTLTNLLIRRTHSTKLARSNSTLVRIGRHASVDSPCTAEKTNVDRYKDEDTVEDAADDECVESS
-142 RPLAPP
+142 VF
-148 PPLIEED
+148 ED
-155 EAGIE
+155 ADVDGGIH
-160 PETVSLR
+160 S
-167 EANTASPIAP
+167 
-177 LLRRAAPRQGSGSK
+177 
-191 QRHTFDIELSSLERI
+191 
-206 DPNQLAI
+206 
-213 QRSELKSLSLPRGFL
+213 
-228 PELTEQCET
+228 
-237 VKIADFVHLLRKL
+237 
-250 PARPRSQDTS
+250 DTS

-315 QRGVGLGSG
+315 QRG

-357 LNRPHCFQVTP
+357 LGRPHCFQVTP
-368 SNGGPKYFS
+368 STGGPKYFS

-384 EQWMH
+384 DQWLH
-389 SLRKSVQPEAE
+389 SLRKSVQPDAE

-446 LCFWGERFDFHHLPA
+446 LCFWGEHFDFHHLPS

-477 KRDKNVLIGSVN
+477 KRDKNVLIGSVS
-489 IPVNNVTSRY
+489 IPVHNVTSRY

-532 PVQVYSEFLEYLK
+532 PVQVYQEFLEYLK
-545 TDYAALCEK
+545 TDYASLCEK

-578 KRAPQFLADLVM
+578 KKAPQFLADLVM

-619 TGDRYLQETLGP
+619 TGDRYLQETLGA

-661 LRAAVELAWS
+661 LRNAVELAWS
-671 RILAS
+671 RILSS
-676 HSHFP
+676 HAHFP
-681 VELRECFRI
+681 LELRECFRI
-690 FRERLKEMGR
+690 FRERLADMGR
-700 EDMADNLIS
+700 EDIADNLIS

-769 DVLEREAPSMKTFL
+769 DLLEREAPSMKDFL
-783 QLISSS
+783 QLISSPLP
-789 KETQNNLMEYDGYI
+789 KDAPANNSLEFDGYI

-814 LLRESVATTSSNSPS
+814 LLRESITAIAPSSPS
-829 SPPSRLPEILDRISQ
+829 MPPSRLPEILDRISL
-844 ALDQPGPSPVPS
+844 ALDQPGPSPVPAAH
-856 TLRYPNLQNNI
+856 RYPNLQNNI

-884 SATSTLSSNHS
+884 SATSTLSNHS
-895 TLNGTIGDSTE
+895 TLNGTIRDSNEVLQT
-906 IIQSNTLGH
+906 NTLGH
-915 NANNGTR
+915 NSSR
-922 SPNVVRAATLPRNA
+922 SPNVARAATLPRNA
-936 YMPTNGKLQLQINND
+936 YMPTNGKLQLQISSD
-951 DYPLESSAFVSRS
+951 DYPFEPPAFVSRS
-964 PTPISRQQHLH
+964 PTPITRQH
-975 QRATAFAANNRSGP
+975 RPVGPNRSGP
-989 GYRLVTSASLA
+989 GYRLTASASLA
-1000 NVNHCQTNASHPTS
+1000 NVNHCQAHPTS

-1022 NLKDSNYNITG
+1022 NLKDSNYNIT
-1033 SQSNNSTMAQHR
+1033 SPQSNQSSNGSVVSQQQQQQQHR
-1045 HNISRLQNLDIH
+1045 HNMARLQSLDIH
-1057 DRCEDNYNHNNY
+1057 DREDNYNHNNY

-1080 CKEENANQTHQ
+1080 HKEENANQTQ
-1091 QNYNNVSKT
+1091 QRNYNNVSKT
-1100 TINANNHTGSNI
+1100 TVNANVVVNPPTNL

-1121 NNSYHNSK
+1121 NNYNTSK
-1129 TNGGNNP
+1129 ANNAP
-1136 TGAQLANGNLDEFSD
+1136 ANGNLDELSD

-1193 SSPVDLT
+1193 SSPVDLS
-1200 SNNANGH
+1200 SNNANPH
-1207 ILNSAPLAFANPVYH
+1207 ILSAAPLAFANPVYH
-1222 MESNHHGR
+1222 MESNHAR
-1230 NGRRGSTSSDEREG
+1230 TGRRGSSSSEEREG
-1244 SNGGVENVRGVDLSP
+1244 SGGGVESVRGVDLSP
-1259 SPPLQQNA
+1259 SPPPKNNV

-1273 GLQSHQWR
+1273 SQNQWR
-1281 QNNSAIRPGNNEQ
+1281 QANQTHRNNSEHTQ
-1294 SQNNVCC
+1294 DVCC

-1317 DTSEEESCATRRS
+1317 DTSEEENCTTRRS

-1336 SIDQYEVEIERLQS
+1336 SIDQYEVEMYEVERLQN
-1350 SVDRLRARLGAAED
+1350 SVDRLRLRARLGATED
-1364 ADVDGLGPDTK
+1364 ADIDLAPDTN

-1381 SHSALYTQNRFFY
+1381 R
-1394 APQNVALI
+1394 LI

-1430 QQIAALD
+1430 QQIAALG
-1437 AANSRLMSSNTRLLS
+1437 AANSRLMSTNASLLS
-1452 ALSTLRE
+1452 ALSKQ
-1459 RYHGNNT
+1459 RY
-1466 NNATNV
+1466 NAKSQV
-1472 GSNTTKQ
+1472 AGEA
-1479 SNNGNSSASNNNQ
+1479 AS
-1492 ASDASA
+1492 

-1508 LKSSTC
+1508 LKSSSC

>member
-1 MNSASTECQVSQFEP
+1 MLTLENMDGSPKRRSTFYVS
-16 LSDSCGESDMEGL
+16 LDGESRPQSAKTPKLAKSNTSTGLEDKFSCNTFPIGTSKTILTRTLSNEGL
-29 DLSLFEPQADANS
+29 VGDDGVGGPPESSGKVQSLTRIFEAPRCSLAEALEQRKKVERTRSFKTIEKFQNRLAGRRDTIGESPGTERPDCRLNVTLGSFEDRTAPDPGKGLICKERNPVRGKDARQPTVSRTERTRSIEQKPPKQNVAFGNLIRRTHSTKLARSTSTLVRTSGKYASAEADAS
-42 WCDSRVHAGF
+42 GRRD
-52 LYLLVHYCEADCCVG
+52 ADRNAEDGSVG
-67 DPSDEAC
+67 P
-74 WEPCYCVLLQDEQ
+74 
-87 TLTAYRSEDMALF
+87 
-100 AGTACMFKSHSKLGD
+100 
-115 AMFVE
+115 
-120 LPRVRLD
+120 
-127 GGARAFRQHWGYESS
+127 
-142 RPLAPP
+142 
-148 PPLIEED
+148 EED
-155 EAGIE
+155 AG
-160 PETVSLR
+160 
-167 EANTASPIAP
+167 
-177 LLRRAAPRQGSGSK
+177 
-191 QRHTFDIELSSLERI
+191 
-206 DPNQLAI
+206 
-213 QRSELKSLSLPRGFL
+213 
-228 PELTEQCET
+228 
-237 VKIADFVHLLRKL
+237 VH
-250 PARPRSQDTS
+250 SDTS

-315 QRGVGLGSG
+315 QRG

-357 LNRPHCFQVTP
+357 LGRPHCFQVTP

-384 EQWMH
+384 DQWLH
-389 SLRKSVQPEAE
+389 SLRKSVQPDAE

-430 LDSTLYARTTA
+430 LDNTLYARTTA

-446 LCFWGERFDFHHLPA
+446 LCFWGEHFDFHHLPS

-477 KRDKNVLIGSVN
+477 KRDKNVLIGSVS
-489 IPVNNVTSRY
+489 IPVHNVTSRY
-499 LTEKWYP
+499 LTEKWYA

-532 PVQVYSEFLEYLK
+532 PVQVYQEFLEYLK
-545 TDYAALCEK
+545 TDYASLCEK

-578 KRAPQFLADLVM
+578 KKAPQFLADLVM
-590 MDIHRID
+590 MDIHKVD

-619 TGDRYLQETLGP
+619 TGDRYLQETLGA

-671 RILAS
+671 RILSS
-676 HSHFP
+676 HAHFP
-681 VELRECFRI
+681 LELRECFRI
-690 FRERLKEMGR
+690 FRERLAEMGR
-700 EDMADNLIS
+700 EDIADNLIS

-762 NFMEFMN
+762 NFMEYMN
-769 DVLEREAPSMKTFL
+769 DLLEREASAMKNFL
-783 QLISSS
+783 QLISSPLPKDAPS
-789 KETQNNLMEYDGYI
+789 NNSLEFDGYI

-814 LLRESVATTSSNSPS
+814 LLRESVAASTSSSPS
-829 SPPSRLPEILDRISQ
+829 SPPSRLPEILERISL
-844 ALDQPGPSPVPS
+844 ALDQPGPSPVPAS
-856 TLRYPNLQNNI
+856 NRYPNLQNNI

-884 SATSTLSSNHS
+884 SATSTLSNHS
-895 TLNGTIGDSTE
+895 TLNGTTRDSNE
-906 IIQSNTLGH
+906 ILQTNTLGH
-915 NANNGTR
+915 NSSR
-922 SPNVVRAATLPRNA
+922 SPNVIRAATLPRNA
-936 YMPTNGKLQLQINND
+936 YMPTNGKLQLQISTD
-951 DYPLESSAFVSRS
+951 DYPLEPPAFVSRS
-964 PTPISRQQHLH
+964 PTPVSRQHRPL
-975 QRATAFAANNRSGP
+975 ASNRSGA
-989 GYRLVTSASLA
+989 GYRLTASASLA
-1000 NVNHCQTNASHPTS
+1000 NVNHCQTHPTS

-1033 SQSNNSTMAQHR
+1033 QGNPTNNASLSQHHR
-1045 HNISRLQNLDIH
+1045 HNIARLQSLDMH
-1057 DRCEDNYNHNNY
+1057 DQDNFNHNSY
-1069 NVSRSASRNHC
+1069 NVSRSGSRNHC
-1080 CKEENANQTHQ
+1080 HREEHANQT

-1100 TINANNHTGSNI
+1100 TINANNQPNL
-1112 TLSINHQPN
+1112 TLPINQPN
-1121 NNSYHNSK
+1121 NNYSK
-1129 TNGGNNP
+1129 TGNL
-1136 TGAQLANGNLDEFSD
+1136 TGANGNLDELSD

-1193 SSPVDLT
+1193 SSPVDL
-1200 SNNANGH
+1200 SNNANAH
-1207 ILNSAPLAFANPVYH
+1207 IINTAPLAFANPVYH
-1222 MESNHHGR
+1222 MEATHGR
-1230 NGRRGSTSSDEREG
+1230 SGRRGSSSSEERDG
-1244 SNGGVENVRGVDLSP
+1244 SGGGVEVVRGVDLSP
-1259 SPPLQQNA
+1259 SPPPQPM
-1267 RNLQRN
+1267 RNVQRN
-1273 GLQSHQWR
+1273 GQSTQWR
-1281 QNNSAIRPGNNEQ
+1281 QGNVAHRTNSEQ
-1294 SQNNVCC
+1294 PQPICC
-1301 TKLRRR
+1301 PKLRRR

-1336 SIDQYEVEIERLQS
+1336 SIDQVNLCGGGTATRATEDVGGIVVQAAR
-1350 SVDRLRARLGAAED
+1350 DRRAGA
-1364 ADVDGLGPDTK
+1364 T
-1375 MKSIIS
+1375 
-1381 SHSALYTQNRFFY
+1381 NCRFGCRKF
-1394 APQNVALI
+1394 
-1402 SVEEELRRE
+1402 
-1411 QQKMS
+1411 
-1416 AALSYK
+1416 
-1422 QRVIDAQE
+1422 
-1430 QQIAALD
+1430 
-1437 AANSRLMSSNTRLLS
+1437 AANVV
-1452 ALSTLRE
+1452 E
-1459 RYHGNNT
+1459 HKIVVCIEYPE
-1466 NNATNV
+1466 
-1472 GSNTTKQ
+1472 TTVQ
-1479 SNNGNSSASNNNQ
+1479 CQDPNEQRDRGFVA
-1492 ASDASA
+1492 
-1498 LLQNIADIGE
+1498 E
-1508 LKSSTC
+1508 HR

>member
-1 MNSASTECQVSQFEP
+1 MALTPRCRGGGGGGGGGGENLSEELATEDEGTNGSNFEP

-29 DLSLFEPQADANS
+29 DLSLFEPQVDAAS
-42 WCDSRVHAGF
+42 WCDSRIHAGT
-52 LYLLVHYCEADCCVG
+52 LHILVHYCEAECCVG
-67 DPSDEAC
+67 EAASEAC

-87 TLTAYRSEDMALF
+87 TLTAYRSEDMAL
-100 AGTACMFKSHSKLGD
+100 GD

-127 GGARAFRQHWGYESS
+127 GGARAFRQHWGYET

-155 EAGIE
+155 EAAIE

-167 EANTASPIAP
+167 EANTASPI
-177 LLRRAAPRQGSGSK
+177 G
-191 QRHTFDIELSSLERI
+191 
-206 DPNQLAI
+206 
-213 QRSELKSLSLPRGFL
+213 ELKSQSLPRGF
-228 PELTEQCET
+228 PPQIIVQQIDDE
-237 VKIADFVHLLRKL
+237 
-250 PARPRSQDTS
+250 DTS

-315 QRGVGLGSG
+315 QRG

-357 LNRPHCFQVTP
+357 LGRPHCFQVTP
-368 SNGGPKYFS
+368 STGGPKYFS

-384 EQWMH
+384 DQWLH
-389 SLRKSVQPEAE
+389 SLRKSVQPDAE

-446 LCFWGERFDFHHLPA
+446 LCFWGEHFDFHHLPS

-477 KRDKNVLIGSVN
+477 KRDKNVLIGSVS
-489 IPVNNVTSRY
+489 IPVHNVTSRY

-532 PVQVYSEFLEYLK
+532 PVQVYQEFLEYLK
-545 TDYAALCEK
+545 TDYASLCEK

-578 KRAPQFLADLVM
+578 KKAPQFLADLVM

-619 TGDRYLQETLGP
+619 TGDRYLQETLGA

-661 LRAAVELAWS
+661 LRNAVELAWS
-671 RILAS
+671 RILSS
-676 HSHFP
+676 HAHFP
-681 VELRECFRI
+681 LELRECFRI
-690 FRERLKEMGR
+690 FRERLADLGR
-700 EDMADNLIS
+700 EDIADNLIS

-769 DVLEREAPSMKTFL
+769 DLLEREAPSMKNFL
-783 QLISSS
+783 QLISSPLP
-789 KETQNNLMEYDGYI
+789 KDAPTNNSLEFDGYI

-814 LLRESVATTSSNSPS
+814 LLRESVTAIAPSSPS
-829 SPPSRLPEILDRISQ
+829 MPPSRLPEILDRISV
-844 ALDQPGPSPVPS
+844 ALDQPGPSPVP
-856 TLRYPNLQNNI
+856 TAHRYPNLQNNI

-884 SATSTLSSNHS
+884 SATSTLSNHS
-895 TLNGTIGDSTE
+895 TINGTIRDSNEVLQT
-906 IIQSNTLGH
+906 NTLGH
-915 NANNGTR
+915 NSSR
-922 SPNVVRAATLPRNA
+922 SPNVARAATLPRNA
-936 YMPTNGKLQLQINND
+936 YMPTNGKLQLQISSD
-951 DYPLESSAFVSRS
+951 DYPLEPPAFVSRS
-964 PTPISRQQHLH
+964 PTPITRQHRPLGP
-975 QRATAFAANNRSGP
+975 NRSGP
-989 GYRLVTSASLA
+989 GYRLTTSASLA
-1000 NVNHCQTNASHPTS
+1000 NVNHCQTHPTS
-1014 PTRSESHS
+1014 PTRSESHN
-1022 NLKDSNYNITG
+1022 NLKDSNYNITASPQSIQSSNG
-1033 SQSNNSTMAQHR
+1033 SIVSQQQQQQQHR
-1045 HNISRLQNLDIH
+1045 HNIARLQNLDIH
-1057 DRCEDNYNHNNY
+1057 DREDNFNHNNY

-1080 CKEENANQTHQ
+1080 HKEENANQTQ
-1091 QNYNNVSKT
+1091 QRNYNNVSKT
-1100 TINANNHTGSNI
+1100 TVNANVVVNPPTNL

-1121 NNSYHNSK
+1121 NNYNTSK
-1129 TNGGNNP
+1129 TNN
-1136 TGAQLANGNLDEFSD
+1136 ASANGNLDELSD

-1193 SSPVDLT
+1193 SSPVDLS
-1200 SNNANGH
+1200 SNNANAH
-1207 ILNSAPLAFANPVYH
+1207 ILNTAPLAFANPVYH
-1222 MESNHHGR
+1222 MESNHAR
-1230 NGRRGSTSSDEREG
+1230 TGRRGSTSSEERDG
-1244 SNGGVENVRGVDLSP
+1244 SGGGGIDSVRGVDLSP
-1259 SPPLQQNA
+1259 SPPPKNNV
-1267 RNLQRN
+1267 RNYQRN
-1273 GLQSHQWR
+1273 GQNQWR
-1281 QNNSAIRPGNNEQ
+1281 QGNQRNNSEHTQ
-1294 SQNNVCC
+1294 DVCC

-1317 DTSEEESCATRRS
+1317 DTSEEENCTTRRS

-1336 SIDQYEVEIERLQS
+1336 SIDQYEVDLYEVERLQN
-1350 SVDRLRARLGAAED
+1350 SVDRLRLRARLGATED
-1364 ADVDGLGPDTK
+1364 ADLDLASDNN

-1381 SHSALYTQNRFFY
+1381 R
-1394 APQNVALI
+1394 LI

-1430 QQIAALD
+1430 QQIAALG
-1437 AANSRLMSSNTRLLS
+1437 AANSRLMSTNASLLS
-1452 ALSTLRE
+1452 ALSKQ
-1459 RYHGNNT
+1459 RY
-1466 NNATNV
+1466 NAK
-1472 GSNTTKQ
+1472 SQ
-1479 SNNGNSSASNNNQ
+1479 ANSEA
-1492 ASDASA
+1492 AP

-1508 LKSSTC
+1508 LKSSSC

>member
-1 MNSASTECQVSQFEP
+1 MRIRYVPQDIGNCYKR
-16 LSDSCGESDMEGL
+16 ESKGK
-29 DLSLFEPQADANS
+29 SIPKS
-42 WCDSRVHAGF
+42 SRHDSR
-52 LYLLVHYCEADCCVG
+52 
-67 DPSDEAC
+67 
-74 WEPCYCVLLQDEQ
+74 
-87 TLTAYRSEDMALF
+87 
-100 AGTACMFKSHSKLGD
+100 K
-115 AMFVE
+115 
-120 LPRVRLD
+120 
-127 GGARAFRQHWGYESS
+127 
-142 RPLAPP
+142 
-148 PPLIEED
+148 
-155 EAGIE
+155 
-160 PETVSLR
+160 
-167 EANTASPIAP
+167 
-177 LLRRAAPRQGSGSK
+177 RR
-191 QRHTFDIELSSLERI
+191 
-206 DPNQLAI
+206 
-213 QRSELKSLSLPRGFL
+213 
-228 PELTEQCET
+228 
-237 VKIADFVHLLRKL
+237 
-250 PARPRSQDTS
+250 DTS

-315 QRGVGLGSG
+315 QRG

-357 LNRPHCFQVTP
+357 LGRPHCFQVTP
-368 SNGGPKYFS
+368 STGGPKYFS

-384 EQWMH
+384 DQWLH
-389 SLRKSVQPEAE
+389 SLRKSVQPDAE

-446 LCFWGERFDFHHLPA
+446 LCFWGEHFDFHHLPS

-477 KRDKNVLIGSVN
+477 KRDKNVLIGSVS
-489 IPVNNVTSRY
+489 IPVHNVTSRY
-499 LTEKWYP
+499 LTEKWYT

-532 PVQVYSEFLEYLK
+532 PVQIYQEFLEYLK
-545 TDYAALCEK
+545 TDYASLCEK

-578 KRAPQFLADLVM
+578 KKAPQFLADLVM

-619 TGDRYLQETLGP
+619 TGDRYLQETLGA

-661 LRAAVELAWS
+661 LRNAVELAWS

-676 HSHFP
+676 HAHFP
-681 VELRECFRI
+681 LELRECFRI
-690 FRERLKEMGR
+690 FRERLADMGR
-700 EDMADNLIS
+700 EDIADNLIS

-769 DVLEREAPSMKTFL
+769 DLLEREAPSMKNFL
-783 QLISSS
+783 QLISSPLP
-789 KETQNNLMEYDGYI
+789 KDAPANNSLEFDGYI

-814 LLRESVATTSSNSPS
+814 LLRESLVTISSFS
-829 SPPSRLPEILDRISQ
+829 SSLPPSRLPEILERISI
-844 ALDQPGPSPVPS
+844 ALDQSGPNPVPVS
-856 TLRYPNLQNNI
+856 HRYPNLQNNI

-879 TNLSI
+879 TNLSV
-884 SATSTLSSNHS
+884 SATSTLSNHS
-895 TLNGTIGDSTE
+895 TLNGTIRDSNE
-906 IIQSNTLGH
+906 VLQSNTLSH
-915 NANNGTR
+915 NSSR
-922 SPNVVRAATLPRNA
+922 SPNVTRAATLPRNA
-936 YMPTNGKLQLQINND
+936 YMPTNGKLQLQITTD
-951 DYPLESSAFVSRS
+951 DYPLESPAFVSRS
-964 PTPISRQQHLH
+964 PTPIVRQHRPLGSSRTG
-975 QRATAFAANNRSGP
+975 A
-989 GYRLVTSASLA
+989 GYRLTASASLA
-1000 NVNHCQTNASHPTS
+1000 NVNHCQTHPAS

-1022 NLKDSNYNITG
+1022 NLKDSNYNITT
-1033 SQSNNSTMAQHR
+1033 SQINQSNNCTIMSQQQQQQNHR

-1057 DRCEDNYNHNNY
+1057 DREDNYNHNNY
-1069 NVSRSASRNHC
+1069 NVSRSTSRNHC
-1080 CKEENANQTHQ
+1080 NKEDNVNQMQH

-1100 TINANNHTGSNI
+1100 TVNANVVVNPSSNL

-1121 NNSYHNSK
+1121 NNYTNSK
-1129 TNGGNNP
+1129 NN
-1136 TGAQLANGNLDEFSD
+1136 TTANGNLDELSD

-1193 SSPVDLT
+1193 SSPVDLS
-1200 SNNANGH
+1200 SNNANAH
-1207 ILNSAPLAFANPVYH
+1207 ILNAAPLAFANPVYH
-1222 MESNHHGR
+1222 MESNHGR
-1230 NGRRGSTSSDEREG
+1230 NGRRGSSSSEERDG
-1244 SNGGVENVRGVDLSP
+1244 NGGVEGVRGVDLSP
-1259 SPPLQQNA
+1259 SPPPQNNV

-1273 GLQSHQWR
+1273 NQNQWR
-1281 QNNSAIRPGNNEQ
+1281 QANQTHRNNSEQ
-1294 SQNNVCC
+1294 NQGVCC

-1317 DTSEEESCATRRS
+1317 DTSEEESCTTRRS

-1350 SVDRLRARLGAAED
+1350 SVDRLRARLGTTED
-1364 ADVDGLGPDTK
+1364 TDIDGVAPDTK

-1381 SHSALYTQNRFFY
+1381 R
-1394 APQNVALI
+1394 LI

-1437 AANSRLMSSNTRLLS
+1437 AANSRLMTSNTKLLS
-1452 ALSTLRE
+1452 ALSTLKQ
-1459 RYHGNNT
+1459 RYKSSQS
-1466 NNATNV
+1466 
-1472 GSNTTKQ
+1472 SNE
-1479 SNNGNSSASNNNQ
+1479 A
-1492 ASDASA
+1492 AA

-1508 LKSSTC
+1508 LKSSSC

>member
-1 MNSASTECQVSQFEP
+1 MYIGTIDFE
-16 LSDSCGESDMEGL
+16 SVENGGEAE
-29 DLSLFEPQADANS
+29 
-42 WCDSRVHAGF
+42 
-52 LYLLVHYCEADCCVG
+52 CCVG
-67 DPSDEAC
+67 EAASEAC

-100 AGTACMFKSHSKLGD
+100 AGTACMFKSHNKLGD

-127 GGARAFRQHWGYESS
+127 GGARAFRQHWGYET

-155 EAGIE
+155 EAAIE

-167 EANTASPIAP
+167 EANTASPI
-177 LLRRAAPRQGSGSK
+177 G
-191 QRHTFDIELSSLERI
+191 
-206 DPNQLAI
+206 
-213 QRSELKSLSLPRGFL
+213 ELKSQSLPRGF
-228 PELTEQCET
+228 PPQIIVQQIDDE
-237 VKIADFVHLLRKL
+237 
-250 PARPRSQDTS
+250 DTS

-315 QRGVGLGSG
+315 QRG

-357 LNRPHCFQVTP
+357 LGRPHCFQVTP
-368 SNGGPKYFS
+368 STGGPKYFS

-384 EQWMH
+384 DQWLH
-389 SLRKSVQPEAE
+389 SLRKSVQPDAE

-446 LCFWGERFDFHHLPA
+446 LCFWGEHFDFHHLPS

-477 KRDKNVLIGSVN
+477 KRDKNVLIGSVS
-489 IPVNNVTSRY
+489 IPVHNVTSRY

-532 PVQVYSEFLEYLK
+532 PVQVYQEFLEYLK
-545 TDYAALCEK
+545 TDYASLCEK

-578 KRAPQFLADLVM
+578 KKAPQFLADLVM

-619 TGDRYLQETLGP
+619 TGDRYLQETLGA

-661 LRAAVELAWS
+661 LRNAVELAWS
-671 RILAS
+671 RILSS
-676 HSHFP
+676 HAHFP
-681 VELRECFRI
+681 LELRECFRI
-690 FRERLKEMGR
+690 FRERLADLGR
-700 EDMADNLIS
+700 EDIADNLIS

-769 DVLEREAPSMKTFL
+769 DLLEREAPSMKNFL
-783 QLISSS
+783 QLISSPLP
-789 KETQNNLMEYDGYI
+789 KDAPTNNSLEFDGYI

-814 LLRESVATTSSNSPS
+814 LLRESVTAIAPSSPS
-829 SPPSRLPEILDRISQ
+829 MPPSRLPEILDRISV
-844 ALDQPGPSPVPS
+844 ALDQPGPSPVP
-856 TLRYPNLQNNI
+856 TAHRYPNLQNNI

-884 SATSTLSSNHS
+884 SATSTLSNHS
-895 TLNGTIGDSTE
+895 TINGTIRDSNEVLQT
-906 IIQSNTLGH
+906 NTLGH
-915 NANNGTR
+915 NSSR
-922 SPNVVRAATLPRNA
+922 SPNVARAATLPRNA
-936 YMPTNGKLQLQINND
+936 YMPTNGKLQLQISSD
-951 DYPLESSAFVSRS
+951 DYPLEPPAFVSRS
-964 PTPISRQQHLH
+964 PTPITRQHRPLGP
-975 QRATAFAANNRSGP
+975 NRSGP
-989 GYRLVTSASLA
+989 GYRLTTSASLA
-1000 NVNHCQTNASHPTS
+1000 NVNHCQTHPTS
-1014 PTRSESHS
+1014 PTRSESHN
-1022 NLKDSNYNITG
+1022 NLKDSNYNITASPQSIQSSNG
-1033 SQSNNSTMAQHR
+1033 SIVSQQQQQQQHR
-1045 HNISRLQNLDIH
+1045 HNIARLQNLDIH
-1057 DRCEDNYNHNNY
+1057 DREDNFNHNNY

-1080 CKEENANQTHQ
+1080 HKEENANQTQ
-1091 QNYNNVSKT
+1091 QRNYNNVSKT
-1100 TINANNHTGSNI
+1100 TVNANVVVNPPTNL

-1121 NNSYHNSK
+1121 NNYNTSK
-1129 TNGGNNP
+1129 TNN
-1136 TGAQLANGNLDEFSD
+1136 ASANGNLDELSD

-1193 SSPVDLT
+1193 SSPVDLS
-1200 SNNANGH
+1200 SNNANAH
-1207 ILNSAPLAFANPVYH
+1207 ILNTAPLAFANPVYH
-1222 MESNHHGR
+1222 MESNHAR
-1230 NGRRGSTSSDEREG
+1230 TGRRGSTSSEERDG
-1244 SNGGVENVRGVDLSP
+1244 SGGGGIDSVRGVDLSP
-1259 SPPLQQNA
+1259 SPPPKNNV
-1267 RNLQRN
+1267 RNYQRN
-1273 GLQSHQWR
+1273 GQNQWR
-1281 QNNSAIRPGNNEQ
+1281 QGNQRNNSEHTQ
-1294 SQNNVCC
+1294 DVCC

-1317 DTSEEESCATRRS
+1317 DTSEEENCTTRRS

-1336 SIDQYEVEIERLQS
+1336 SIDQYEVDLYEVERLQN
-1350 SVDRLRARLGAAED
+1350 SVDRLRLRARLGATED
-1364 ADVDGLGPDTK
+1364 ADLDLASDNN

-1381 SHSALYTQNRFFY
+1381 R
-1394 APQNVALI
+1394 LI

-1430 QQIAALD
+1430 QQIAALG
-1437 AANSRLMSSNTRLLS
+1437 AANSRLMSTNASLLS
-1452 ALSTLRE
+1452 ALSKQ
-1459 RYHGNNT
+1459 RY
-1466 NNATNV
+1466 NAK
-1472 GSNTTKQ
+1472 SQ
-1479 SNNGNSSASNNNQ
+1479 ANSEA
-1492 ASDASA
+1492 AP

-1508 LKSSTC
+1508 LKSSSC

>member
-1 MNSASTECQVSQFEP
+1 MALTPRCRGGGGGGGGGGENLSEELATEDEGTNGSNFEP

-29 DLSLFEPQADANS
+29 DLSLFEPQVDAAS
-42 WCDSRVHAGF
+42 WCDSRIHAGT
-52 LYLLVHYCEADCCVG
+52 LHILVHYCEAECCVG
-67 DPSDEAC
+67 EAASEAC

-100 AGTACMFKSHSKLGD
+100 AGTACMFKSHNKLGD

-127 GGARAFRQHWGYESS
+127 GGARAFRQHWGYET

-155 EAGIE
+155 EAAIE

-167 EANTASPIAP
+167 EANTASPI
-177 LLRRAAPRQGSGSK
+177 
-191 QRHTFDIELSSLERI
+191 
-206 DPNQLAI
+206 
-213 QRSELKSLSLPRGFL
+213 
-228 PELTEQCET
+228 
-237 VKIADFVHLLRKL
+237 
-250 PARPRSQDTS
+250 DTS

-315 QRGVGLGSG
+315 QRG

-357 LNRPHCFQVTP
+357 LGRPHCFQVTP
-368 SNGGPKYFS
+368 STGGPKYFS

-384 EQWMH
+384 DQWLH
-389 SLRKSVQPEAE
+389 SLRKSVQPDAE

-446 LCFWGERFDFHHLPA
+446 LCFWGEHFDFHHLPS

-477 KRDKNVLIGSVN
+477 KRDKNVLIGSVS
-489 IPVNNVTSRY
+489 IPVHNVTSRY

-532 PVQVYSEFLEYLK
+532 PVQVYQEFLEYLK
-545 TDYAALCEK
+545 TDYASLCEK

-578 KRAPQFLADLVM
+578 KKAPQFLADLVM

-619 TGDRYLQETLGP
+619 TGDRYLQETLGA

-661 LRAAVELAWS
+661 LRNAVELAWS
-671 RILAS
+671 RILSS
-676 HSHFP
+676 HAHFP
-681 VELRECFRI
+681 LELRECFRI
-690 FRERLKEMGR
+690 FRERLADLGR
-700 EDMADNLIS
+700 EDIADNLIS

-769 DVLEREAPSMKTFL
+769 DLLEREAPSMKNFL
-783 QLISSS
+783 QLISSPLP
-789 KETQNNLMEYDGYI
+789 KDAPTNNSLEFDGYI

-814 LLRESVATTSSNSPS
+814 LLRESVTAIAPSSPS
-829 SPPSRLPEILDRISQ
+829 MPPSRLPEILDRISV
-844 ALDQPGPSPVPS
+844 ALDQPGPSPVP
-856 TLRYPNLQNNI
+856 TAHRYPNLQNNI

-884 SATSTLSSNHS
+884 SATSTLSNHS
-895 TLNGTIGDSTE
+895 TINGTIRDSNEVLQT
-906 IIQSNTLGH
+906 NTLGH
-915 NANNGTR
+915 NSSR
-922 SPNVVRAATLPRNA
+922 SPNVARAATLPRNA
-936 YMPTNGKLQLQINND
+936 YMPTNGKLQLQISSD
-951 DYPLESSAFVSRS
+951 DYPLEPPAFVSRS
-964 PTPISRQQHLH
+964 PTPITRQHRPLGP
-975 QRATAFAANNRSGP
+975 NRSGP
-989 GYRLVTSASLA
+989 GYRLTTSASLA
-1000 NVNHCQTNASHPTS
+1000 NVNHCQTHPTS
-1014 PTRSESHS
+1014 PTRSESHN
-1022 NLKDSNYNITG
+1022 NLKDSNYNITASPQSIQSSNG
-1033 SQSNNSTMAQHR
+1033 SIVSQQQQQQQHR
-1045 HNISRLQNLDIH
+1045 HNIARLQNLDIH
-1057 DRCEDNYNHNNY
+1057 DREDNFNHNNY

-1080 CKEENANQTHQ
+1080 HKEENANQTQ
-1091 QNYNNVSKT
+1091 QRNYNNVSKT
-1100 TINANNHTGSNI
+1100 TVNANVVVNPPTNL

-1121 NNSYHNSK
+1121 NNYNTSK
-1129 TNGGNNP
+1129 TNN
-1136 TGAQLANGNLDEFSD
+1136 ASANGNLDELSD

-1193 SSPVDLT
+1193 SSPVDLS
-1200 SNNANGH
+1200 SNNANAH
-1207 ILNSAPLAFANPVYH
+1207 ILNTAPLAFANPVYH
-1222 MESNHHGR
+1222 MESNHAR
-1230 NGRRGSTSSDEREG
+1230 TGRRGSTSSEERDG
-1244 SNGGVENVRGVDLSP
+1244 SGGGGIDSVRGVDLSP
-1259 SPPLQQNA
+1259 SPPPKNNV
-1267 RNLQRN
+1267 RNYQRN
-1273 GLQSHQWR
+1273 GQNQWR
-1281 QNNSAIRPGNNEQ
+1281 QGNQRNNSEHTQ
-1294 SQNNVCC
+1294 DVCC

-1317 DTSEEESCATRRS
+1317 DTSEEENCTTRRS

-1336 SIDQYEVEIERLQS
+1336 SIDQYEVDLYEVERLQN
-1350 SVDRLRARLGAAED
+1350 SVDRLRLRARLGATED
-1364 ADVDGLGPDTK
+1364 ADLDLASDNN

-1381 SHSALYTQNRFFY
+1381 R
-1394 APQNVALI
+1394 LI

-1430 QQIAALD
+1430 QQIAALG
-1437 AANSRLMSSNTRLLS
+1437 AANSRLMSTNASLLS
-1452 ALSTLRE
+1452 ALSKQ
-1459 RYHGNNT
+1459 RY
-1466 NNATNV
+1466 NAK
-1472 GSNTTKQ
+1472 SQ
-1479 SNNGNSSASNNNQ
+1479 ANSEA
-1492 ASDASA
+1492 AP

-1508 LKSSTC
+1508 LKSSSC

>member
-1 MNSASTECQVSQFEP
+1 MALTPRCRGGGGGGGENLSEELATEDEGTNGSNFEP

-29 DLSLFEPQADANS
+29 DLSLFEPQVDAAS
-42 WCDSRVHAGF
+42 WCDSRIHAGT
-52 LYLLVHYCEADCCVG
+52 LHILVHYCEAECCVG
-67 DPSDEAC
+67 EAASEAC

-87 TLTAYRSEDMALF
+87 TLTAYRSEDMAL
-100 AGTACMFKSHSKLGD
+100 GD

-127 GGARAFRQHWGYESS
+127 GGARAFRQHWGYET

-155 EAGIE
+155 EAAIE

-167 EANTASPIAP
+167 EANTASPI
-177 LLRRAAPRQGSGSK
+177 
-191 QRHTFDIELSSLERI
+191 
-206 DPNQLAI
+206 
-213 QRSELKSLSLPRGFL
+213 
-228 PELTEQCET
+228 
-237 VKIADFVHLLRKL
+237 
-250 PARPRSQDTS
+250 DTS

-315 QRGVGLGSG
+315 QRG

-357 LNRPHCFQVTP
+357 LGRPHCFQVTP
-368 SNGGPKYFS
+368 STGGPKYFS

-384 EQWMH
+384 DQWLH
-389 SLRKSVQPEAE
+389 SLRKSVQPDAE

-446 LCFWGERFDFHHLPA
+446 LCFWGEHFDFHHLPS

-477 KRDKNVLIGSVN
+477 KRDKNVLIGSVS
-489 IPVNNVTSRY
+489 IPVHNVTSRY

-532 PVQVYSEFLEYLK
+532 PVQVYQEFLEYLK
-545 TDYAALCEK
+545 TDYASLCEK

-578 KRAPQFLADLVM
+578 KKAPQFLADLVM

-619 TGDRYLQETLGP
+619 TGDRYLQETLGA

-661 LRAAVELAWS
+661 LRNAVELAWS
-671 RILAS
+671 RILSS
-676 HSHFP
+676 HAHFP
-681 VELRECFRI
+681 LELRECFRI
-690 FRERLKEMGR
+690 FRERLADLGR
-700 EDMADNLIS
+700 EDIADNLIS

-769 DVLEREAPSMKTFL
+769 DLLEREAPSMKNFL
-783 QLISSS
+783 QLISSPLP
-789 KETQNNLMEYDGYI
+789 KDAPTNNSLEFDGYI

-814 LLRESVATTSSNSPS
+814 LLRESVTAIAPSSPS
-829 SPPSRLPEILDRISQ
+829 MPPSRLPEILDRISV
-844 ALDQPGPSPVPS
+844 ALDQPGPSPVP
-856 TLRYPNLQNNI
+856 TAHRYPNLQNNI

-884 SATSTLSSNHS
+884 SATSTLSNHS
-895 TLNGTIGDSTE
+895 TINGTIRDSNEVLQT
-906 IIQSNTLGH
+906 NTLGH
-915 NANNGTR
+915 NSSR
-922 SPNVVRAATLPRNA
+922 SPNVARAATLPRNA
-936 YMPTNGKLQLQINND
+936 YMPTNGKLQLQISSD
-951 DYPLESSAFVSRS
+951 DYPLEPPAFVSRS
-964 PTPISRQQHLH
+964 PTPITRQHRPLGP
-975 QRATAFAANNRSGP
+975 NRSGP
-989 GYRLVTSASLA
+989 GYRLTTSASLA
-1000 NVNHCQTNASHPTS
+1000 NVNHCQTHPTS
-1014 PTRSESHS
+1014 PTRSESHN
-1022 NLKDSNYNITG
+1022 NLKDSNYNITASPQSIQSSNG
-1033 SQSNNSTMAQHR
+1033 SIVSQQQQQQQHR
-1045 HNISRLQNLDIH
+1045 HNIARLQNLDIH
-1057 DRCEDNYNHNNY
+1057 DREDNFNHNNY

-1080 CKEENANQTHQ
+1080 HKEENANQTQ
-1091 QNYNNVSKT
+1091 QRNYNNVSKT
-1100 TINANNHTGSNI
+1100 TVNANVVVNPPTNL

-1121 NNSYHNSK
+1121 NNYNTSK
-1129 TNGGNNP
+1129 TNN
-1136 TGAQLANGNLDEFSD
+1136 ASANGNLDELSD

-1193 SSPVDLT
+1193 SSPVDLS
-1200 SNNANGH
+1200 SNNANAH
-1207 ILNSAPLAFANPVYH
+1207 ILNTAPLAFANPVYH
-1222 MESNHHGR
+1222 MESNHAR
-1230 NGRRGSTSSDEREG
+1230 TGRRGSTSSEERDG
-1244 SNGGVENVRGVDLSP
+1244 SGGGGIDSVRGVDLSP
-1259 SPPLQQNA
+1259 SPPPKNNV
-1267 RNLQRN
+1267 RNHQRN
-1273 GLQSHQWR
+1273 GQNQWR
-1281 QNNSAIRPGNNEQ
+1281 QGNQRNNSEHTQ
-1294 SQNNVCC
+1294 DVCC

-1317 DTSEEESCATRRS
+1317 DTSEEENCTTRRS

-1336 SIDQYEVEIERLQS
+1336 SIDQYEVDLYEVERLQN
-1350 SVDRLRARLGAAED
+1350 SVDRLRLRARLGATED
-1364 ADVDGLGPDTK
+1364 ADLDLASDNN

-1381 SHSALYTQNRFFY
+1381 R
-1394 APQNVALI
+1394 LI

-1430 QQIAALD
+1430 QQIAALG
-1437 AANSRLMSSNTRLLS
+1437 AANSRLMSTNASLLS
-1452 ALSTLRE
+1452 ALSKQ
-1459 RYHGNNT
+1459 RY
-1466 NNATNV
+1466 NAK
-1472 GSNTTKQ
+1472 SQ
-1479 SNNGNSSASNNNQ
+1479 ANSEA
-1492 ASDASA
+1492 AP

-1508 LKSSTC
+1508 LKSSSC

>member
-1 MNSASTECQVSQFEP
+1 MLRWRSRCRGVLGTLLLRPPPGRTDPHGLQKRGYGTVRRDRLYVQVSQ
-16 LSDSCGESDMEGL
+16 
-29 DLSLFEPQADANS
+29 
-42 WCDSRVHAGF
+42 
-52 LYLLVHYCEADCCVG
+52 
-67 DPSDEAC
+67 
-74 WEPCYCVLLQDEQ
+74 
-87 TLTAYRSEDMALF
+87 
-100 AGTACMFKSHSKLGD
+100 
-115 AMFVE
+115 
-120 LPRVRLD
+120 
-127 GGARAFRQHWGYESS
+127 
-142 RPLAPP
+142 
-148 PPLIEED
+148 
-155 EAGIE
+155 
-160 PETVSLR
+160 
-167 EANTASPIAP
+167 
-177 LLRRAAPRQGSGSK
+177 
-191 QRHTFDIELSSLERI
+191 
-206 DPNQLAI
+206 
-213 QRSELKSLSLPRGFL
+213 
-228 PELTEQCET
+228 
-237 VKIADFVHLLRKL
+237 
-250 PARPRSQDTS
+250 QDTS

-315 QRGVGLGSG
+315 QRG

-357 LNRPHCFQVTP
+357 LGRPHCFQVTP
-368 SNGGPKYFS
+368 STGGPKYFS

-384 EQWMH
+384 DQWLH
-389 SLRKSVQPEAE
+389 SLRKSVQPDAE

-446 LCFWGERFDFHHLPA
+446 LCFWGEHFDFHHLPS

-477 KRDKNVLIGSVN
+477 KRDKNVLIGSVS
-489 IPVNNVTSRY
+489 IPVHNVTSRY
-499 LTEKWYP
+499 LTEKWYT

-532 PVQVYSEFLEYLK
+532 PVQIYQEFLEYLK
-545 TDYAALCEK
+545 TDYASLCEK

-578 KRAPQFLADLVM
+578 KKAPQFLADLVM

-619 TGDRYLQETLGP
+619 TGDRYLQETLGA

-661 LRAAVELAWS
+661 LRNAVELAWS

-676 HSHFP
+676 HAHFP
-681 VELRECFRI
+681 LELRECFRI
-690 FRERLKEMGR
+690 FRERLADMGR
-700 EDMADNLIS
+700 EDIADNLIS

-769 DVLEREAPSMKTFL
+769 DLLEREAPSMKNFL
-783 QLISSS
+783 QLISSPLP
-789 KETQNNLMEYDGYI
+789 KDAPANNSLEFDGYI

-814 LLRESVATTSSNSPS
+814 LLRESLVTISSFS
-829 SPPSRLPEILDRISQ
+829 SSLPPSRLPEILERISI
-844 ALDQPGPSPVPS
+844 ALDQSGPNPVPVS
-856 TLRYPNLQNNI
+856 HRYPNLQNNI

-879 TNLSI
+879 TNLSV
-884 SATSTLSSNHS
+884 SATSTLSNHS
-895 TLNGTIGDSTE
+895 TLNGTIRDSNE
-906 IIQSNTLGH
+906 VLQSNTLSH
-915 NANNGTR
+915 NSSR
-922 SPNVVRAATLPRNA
+922 SPNVTRAATLPRNA
-936 YMPTNGKLQLQINND
+936 YMPTNGKLQLQITTD
-951 DYPLESSAFVSRS
+951 DYPLESPAFVSRS
-964 PTPISRQQHLH
+964 PTPIVRQHRPLGSSR
-975 QRATAFAANNRSGP
+975 AGA
-989 GYRLVTSASLA
+989 GYRLTASASLA
-1000 NVNHCQTNASHPTS
+1000 NVNHCQTHPAS

-1022 NLKDSNYNITG
+1022 NLKDSNYNITT
-1033 SQSNNSTMAQHR
+1033 SQINQSNNCTIMSQQQQQQNHR

-1057 DRCEDNYNHNNY
+1057 DREDNYNHNNY
-1069 NVSRSASRNHC
+1069 NVSRSTSRNHC
-1080 CKEENANQTHQ
+1080 NKEDNVNQMQH

-1100 TINANNHTGSNI
+1100 TVNANVVVNPSSNL

-1121 NNSYHNSK
+1121 NNYTNSK
-1129 TNGGNNP
+1129 NN
-1136 TGAQLANGNLDEFSD
+1136 TTANGNLDELSD

-1193 SSPVDLT
+1193 SSPVDLS
-1200 SNNANGH
+1200 SNNANAH
-1207 ILNSAPLAFANPVYH
+1207 ILNAAPLAFANPVYH
-1222 MESNHHGR
+1222 MESNHGR
-1230 NGRRGSTSSDEREG
+1230 NGRRGSSSSEERDG
-1244 SNGGVENVRGVDLSP
+1244 NGGVEGVRGVDLSP
-1259 SPPLQQNA
+1259 SPPPQNNV

-1273 GLQSHQWR
+1273 NQNQWR
-1281 QNNSAIRPGNNEQ
+1281 QANQTHRNNSEQ
-1294 SQNNVCC
+1294 NQGVCC

-1317 DTSEEESCATRRS
+1317 DTSEEESCTTRRS

-1350 SVDRLRARLGAAED
+1350 SVDRLRARLGTTED
-1364 ADVDGLGPDTK
+1364 TDIDGVAPDTK

-1381 SHSALYTQNRFFY
+1381 R
-1394 APQNVALI
+1394 LI

-1437 AANSRLMSSNTRLLS
+1437 AANSRLMTSNTKLLS
-1452 ALSTLRE
+1452 ALSTLKQ
-1459 RYHGNNT
+1459 RYKSSQS
-1466 NNATNV
+1466 
-1472 GSNTTKQ
+1472 SNE
-1479 SNNGNSSASNNNQ
+1479 A
-1492 ASDASA
+1492 AA

-1508 LKSSTC
+1508 LKSSSC

>member
-1 MNSASTECQVSQFEP
+1 M
-16 LSDSCGESDMEGL
+16 LR
-29 DLSLFEPQADANS
+29 
-42 WCDSRVHAGF
+42 WRSRCRGVLGT
-52 LYLLVHYCEADCCVG
+52 LL
-67 DPSDEAC
+67 
-74 WEPCYCVLLQDEQ
+74 L
-87 TLTAYRSEDMALF
+87 R
-100 AGTACMFKSHSKLGD
+100 
-115 AMFVE
+115 
-120 LPRVRLD
+120 
-127 GGARAFRQHWGYESS
+127 
-142 RPLAPP
+142 PP
-148 PPLIEED
+148 P
-155 EAGIE
+155 GR
-160 PETVSLR
+160 T
-167 EANTASPIAP
+167 
-177 LLRRAAPRQGSGSK
+177 
-191 QRHTFDIELSSLERI
+191 
-206 DPNQLAI
+206 DPHGLQK
-213 QRSELKSLSLPRGFL
+213 RGYGSELKSLSLPRGFP
-228 PELTEQCET
+228 PELA
-237 VKIADFVHLLRKL
+237 VKEDDK
-250 PARPRSQDTS
+250 DTS

-315 QRGVGLGSG
+315 QRG

-357 LNRPHCFQVTP
+357 LGRPHCFQVTP
-368 SNGGPKYFS
+368 STGGPKYFS

-384 EQWMH
+384 DQWLH
-389 SLRKSVQPEAE
+389 SLRKSVQPDAE

-446 LCFWGERFDFHHLPA
+446 LCFWGEHFDFHHLPS

-477 KRDKNVLIGSVN
+477 KRDKNVLIGSVS
-489 IPVNNVTSRY
+489 IPVHNVTSRY
-499 LTEKWYP
+499 LTEKWYT

-532 PVQVYSEFLEYLK
+532 PVQIYQEFLEYLK
-545 TDYAALCEK
+545 TDYASLCEK

-578 KRAPQFLADLVM
+578 KKAPQFLADLVM

-619 TGDRYLQETLGP
+619 TGDRYLQETLGA

-661 LRAAVELAWS
+661 LRNAVELAWS

-676 HSHFP
+676 HAHFP
-681 VELRECFRI
+681 LELRECFRI
-690 FRERLKEMGR
+690 FRERLADMGR
-700 EDMADNLIS
+700 EDIADNLIS

-769 DVLEREAPSMKTFL
+769 DLLEREAPSMKNFL
-783 QLISSS
+783 QLISSPLP
-789 KETQNNLMEYDGYI
+789 KDAPANNSLEFDGYI

-814 LLRESVATTSSNSPS
+814 LLRESLVTISSFS
-829 SPPSRLPEILDRISQ
+829 SSLPPSRLPEILERISI
-844 ALDQPGPSPVPS
+844 ALDQSGPNPVPVS
-856 TLRYPNLQNNI
+856 HRYPNLQNNI

-879 TNLSI
+879 TNLSV
-884 SATSTLSSNHS
+884 SATSTLSNHS
-895 TLNGTIGDSTE
+895 TLNGTIRDSNE
-906 IIQSNTLGH
+906 VLQSNTLSH
-915 NANNGTR
+915 NSSR
-922 SPNVVRAATLPRNA
+922 SPNVTRAATLPRNA
-936 YMPTNGKLQLQINND
+936 YMPTNGKLQLQITTD
-951 DYPLESSAFVSRS
+951 DYPLESPAFVSRS
-964 PTPISRQQHLH
+964 PTPIVRQHRPLGSSRTG
-975 QRATAFAANNRSGP
+975 A
-989 GYRLVTSASLA
+989 GYRLTASASLA
-1000 NVNHCQTNASHPTS
+1000 NVNHCQTHPAS

-1022 NLKDSNYNITG
+1022 NLKDSNYNITT
-1033 SQSNNSTMAQHR
+1033 SQINQSNNCTIMSQQQQQQNHR

-1057 DRCEDNYNHNNY
+1057 DREDNYNHNNY
-1069 NVSRSASRNHC
+1069 NVSRSTSRNHC
-1080 CKEENANQTHQ
+1080 NKEDNVNQMQH

-1100 TINANNHTGSNI
+1100 TVNANVVVNPSSNL

-1121 NNSYHNSK
+1121 NNYTNSK
-1129 TNGGNNP
+1129 NN
-1136 TGAQLANGNLDEFSD
+1136 TTANGNLDELSD

-1193 SSPVDLT
+1193 SSPVDLS
-1200 SNNANGH
+1200 SNNANAH
-1207 ILNSAPLAFANPVYH
+1207 ILNAAPLAFANPVYH
-1222 MESNHHGR
+1222 MESNHGR
-1230 NGRRGSTSSDEREG
+1230 NGRRGSSSSEERDG
-1244 SNGGVENVRGVDLSP
+1244 NGGVEGVRGVDLSP
-1259 SPPLQQNA
+1259 SPPPQNNV

-1273 GLQSHQWR
+1273 NQNQWR
-1281 QNNSAIRPGNNEQ
+1281 QANQTHRNNSEQ
-1294 SQNNVCC
+1294 NQGVCC

-1317 DTSEEESCATRRS
+1317 DTSEEESCTTRRS

-1350 SVDRLRARLGAAED
+1350 SVDRLRARLGTTED
-1364 ADVDGLGPDTK
+1364 TDIDGVAPDTK

-1381 SHSALYTQNRFFY
+1381 R
-1394 APQNVALI
+1394 LI

-1437 AANSRLMSSNTRLLS
+1437 AANSRLMTSNTKLLS
-1452 ALSTLRE
+1452 ALSTLKQ
-1459 RYHGNNT
+1459 RYKSSQS
-1466 NNATNV
+1466 
-1472 GSNTTKQ
+1472 SNE
-1479 SNNGNSSASNNNQ
+1479 A
-1492 ASDASA
+1492 AA

-1508 LKSSTC
+1508 LKSSSC

>member
-1 MNSASTECQVSQFEP
+1 MLNAENTEGSPKRRSTFYVSLDTDARQPSKIPKTITSESDKFVSNTFPISNSKTVPNVILTRTLSNKDDSLSNSKRTEESFPESRGKVQSLTKIFETPKGEQVTNSCEQRKKVERTRSFKTIERFHSRFTGRKDTSRKDSRLNNTIACFEVEDEDSRKKPDADKRTNSKNHDSKSNGAGKISTETRTKQNGSTTFTNLLIRRTHSTKLARSTSTLVKATGRHASV
-16 LSDSCGESDMEGL
+16 DNSCSVVT
-29 DLSLFEPQADANS
+29 P
-42 WCDSRVHAGF
+42 
-52 LYLLVHYCEADCCVG
+52 
-67 DPSDEAC
+67 
-74 WEPCYCVLLQDEQ
+74 
-87 TLTAYRSEDMALF
+87 
-100 AGTACMFKSHSKLGD
+100 
-115 AMFVE
+115 
-120 LPRVRLD
+120 
-127 GGARAFRQHWGYESS
+127 ARAENHRSNTEKSK
-142 RPLAPP
+142 
-148 PPLIEED
+148 ED
-155 EAGIE
+155 EAPDDSVADNDEGTESSVFEDADADAGIH
-160 PETVSLR
+160 S
-167 EANTASPIAP
+167 
-177 LLRRAAPRQGSGSK
+177 
-191 QRHTFDIELSSLERI
+191 
-206 DPNQLAI
+206 
-213 QRSELKSLSLPRGFL
+213 
-228 PELTEQCET
+228 
-237 VKIADFVHLLRKL
+237 
-250 PARPRSQDTS
+250 DTS

-315 QRGVGLGSG
+315 QRG

-357 LNRPHCFQVTP
+357 LGRPHCFQVTP
-368 SNGGPKYFS
+368 STGGPKYFS

-384 EQWMH
+384 DQWLH
-389 SLRKSVQPEAE
+389 SLRKSVQPDAE

-446 LCFWGERFDFHHLPA
+446 LCFWGEHFDFHHLPS

-477 KRDKNVLIGSVN
+477 KRDKNVLIGSVS
-489 IPVNNVTSRY
+489 IPVHNVTSRY
-499 LTEKWYP
+499 LTEKWYT

-532 PVQVYSEFLEYLK
+532 PVQIYQEFLEYLK
-545 TDYAALCEK
+545 TDYASLCEK

-578 KRAPQFLADLVM
+578 KKAPQFLADLVM

-619 TGDRYLQETLGP
+619 TGDRYLQETLGA

-661 LRAAVELAWS
+661 LRNAVELAWS

-676 HSHFP
+676 HAHFP
-681 VELRECFRI
+681 LELRECFRI
-690 FRERLKEMGR
+690 FRERLADMGR
-700 EDMADNLIS
+700 EDIADNLIS

-769 DVLEREAPSMKTFL
+769 DLLEREAPSMKNFL
-783 QLISSS
+783 QLISSPLP
-789 KETQNNLMEYDGYI
+789 KDAPANNSLEFDGYI

-814 LLRESVATTSSNSPS
+814 LLRESLVTISSFS
-829 SPPSRLPEILDRISQ
+829 SSLPPSRLPEILERISI
-844 ALDQPGPSPVPS
+844 ALDQSGPNPVPVS
-856 TLRYPNLQNNI
+856 HRYPNLQNNI

-879 TNLSI
+879 TNLSV
-884 SATSTLSSNHS
+884 SATSTLSNHS
-895 TLNGTIGDSTE
+895 TLNGTIRDSNE
-906 IIQSNTLGH
+906 VLQSNTLSH
-915 NANNGTR
+915 NSSR
-922 SPNVVRAATLPRNA
+922 SPNVTRAATLPRNA
-936 YMPTNGKLQLQINND
+936 YMPANGKLQLQITTD
-951 DYPLESSAFVSRS
+951 DYPLESPAFVSRS
-964 PTPISRQQHLH
+964 PTPIVRQHRPLGSG
-975 QRATAFAANNRSGP
+975 RAGA
-989 GYRLVTSASLA
+989 GYRLTASASLA
-1000 NVNHCQTNASHPTS
+1000 NVNHCQTHPAS

-1022 NLKDSNYNITG
+1022 NLKDSNYNITT
-1033 SQSNNSTMAQHR
+1033 SQINQSNNCTIMSQQQQQQNHR
-1045 HNISRLQNLDIH
+1045 HNIARLQNLDIH
-1057 DRCEDNYNHNNY
+1057 DREDNYNHNNY
-1069 NVSRSASRNHC
+1069 NVSRSTSRNHC
-1080 CKEENANQTHQ
+1080 NKEDNVNQMQH

-1100 TINANNHTGSNI
+1100 TVNANVVVNPSSNL

-1121 NNSYHNSK
+1121 NNYTNSK
-1129 TNGGNNP
+1129 NN
-1136 TGAQLANGNLDEFSD
+1136 TTANGNLDELSD

-1193 SSPVDLT
+1193 SSPVDLS
-1200 SNNANGH
+1200 SNNANAH
-1207 ILNSAPLAFANPVYH
+1207 ILNAAPLAFANPVYH
-1222 MESNHHGR
+1222 MESNHGR
-1230 NGRRGSTSSDEREG
+1230 NGRRGSSSSEERDG
-1244 SNGGVENVRGVDLSP
+1244 NGGVEGVRGVDLSP
-1259 SPPLQQNA
+1259 SPPPQNNV

-1273 GLQSHQWR
+1273 NQNQWR
-1281 QNNSAIRPGNNEQ
+1281 QANQTHKNNSEQ
-1294 SQNNVCC
+1294 NQGVCC

-1317 DTSEEESCATRRS
+1317 DTSEEESCTTRRS

-1336 SIDQYEVEIERLQS
+1336 SINQYEVEIERLQS
-1350 SVDRLRARLGAAED
+1350 SVDRLRARLGTTED
-1364 ADVDGLGPDTK
+1364 TDIDGIAPDTK

-1381 SHSALYTQNRFFY
+1381 R
-1394 APQNVALI
+1394 LI

-1437 AANSRLMSSNTRLLS
+1437 AANSRLMTSNTKLLS
-1452 ALSTLRE
+1452 ALSTLKQ
-1459 RYHGNNT
+1459 RYKSSQS
-1466 NNATNV
+1466 
-1472 GSNTTKQ
+1472 SNE
-1479 SNNGNSSASNNNQ
+1479 A
-1492 ASDASA
+1492 AA

-1508 LKSSTC
+1508 LKSSSC

>member
-1 MNSASTECQVSQFEP
+1 MLNAENTEGSPKRRSTFYVSLDTDARQPSKIPKTITTESDKFVSNTFPISNSKTVPNVILTRTLSNKDDSLSNSKRTEESFPESRGKVQSLTKIFETPKGEQMTNSSEQRKKVERTRSFKTIERFHSRFTGRKDTNRKDSRLNNTIACFEVEDEDSRKKPDADKRTNSKNQDSKSNGAGKISTETRTKQNGSTTFTNLLIRRTHSTKLARSTSTLVKATGRHASVDNPCSVVTP
-16 LSDSCGESDMEGL
+16 ARGE
-29 DLSLFEPQADANS
+29 N
-42 WCDSRVHAGF
+42 H
-52 LYLLVHYCEADCCVG
+52 
-67 DPSDEAC
+67 
-74 WEPCYCVLLQDEQ
+74 
-87 TLTAYRSEDMALF
+87 RSNTE
-100 AGTACMFKSHSKLGD
+100 KSK
-115 AMFVE
+115 
-120 LPRVRLD
+120 
-127 GGARAFRQHWGYESS
+127 
-142 RPLAPP
+142 
-148 PPLIEED
+148 ED
-155 EAGIE
+155 EAPDDSVADNDEGTESSVFEDADADAGIH
-160 PETVSLR
+160 S
-167 EANTASPIAP
+167 
-177 LLRRAAPRQGSGSK
+177 
-191 QRHTFDIELSSLERI
+191 
-206 DPNQLAI
+206 
-213 QRSELKSLSLPRGFL
+213 
-228 PELTEQCET
+228 
-237 VKIADFVHLLRKL
+237 
-250 PARPRSQDTS
+250 DTS

-315 QRGVGLGSG
+315 QRG

-357 LNRPHCFQVTP
+357 LGRPHCFQVTP
-368 SNGGPKYFS
+368 STGGPKYFS

-384 EQWMH
+384 DQWLH
-389 SLRKSVQPEAE
+389 SLRKSVQPDAE

-446 LCFWGERFDFHHLPA
+446 LCFWGEHFDFHHLPS

-477 KRDKNVLIGSVN
+477 KRDKNVLIGSVS
-489 IPVNNVTSRY
+489 IPVHNVTSRY
-499 LTEKWYP
+499 LTEKWYT

-532 PVQVYSEFLEYLK
+532 PVQIYQEFLEYLK
-545 TDYAALCEK
+545 TDYASLCEK

-578 KRAPQFLADLVM
+578 KKAPQFLADLVM

-619 TGDRYLQETLGP
+619 TGDRYLQETLGA

-661 LRAAVELAWS
+661 LRNAVELAWS

-676 HSHFP
+676 HAHFP
-681 VELRECFRI
+681 LELRECFRI
-690 FRERLKEMGR
+690 FRERLADMGR
-700 EDMADNLIS
+700 EDIADNLIS

-769 DVLEREAPSMKTFL
+769 DLLEREAPSMKNFL
-783 QLISSS
+783 QLISSPLP
-789 KETQNNLMEYDGYI
+789 KDAPANNSLEFDGYI

-814 LLRESVATTSSNSPS
+814 LLRESLVTISSFS
-829 SPPSRLPEILDRISQ
+829 SSLPPSRLPEILERISI
-844 ALDQPGPSPVPS
+844 ALDQSGPNPVPVS
-856 TLRYPNLQNNI
+856 HRYPNLQNNI

-879 TNLSI
+879 TNLSV
-884 SATSTLSSNHS
+884 SATSTLSNHS
-895 TLNGTIGDSTE
+895 TLNGTIRDSNE
-906 IIQSNTLGH
+906 VLQSNTLSH
-915 NANNGTR
+915 NSSR
-922 SPNVVRAATLPRNA
+922 SPNVTRAATLPRNA
-936 YMPTNGKLQLQINND
+936 YMPTNGKLQLQITTD
-951 DYPLESSAFVSRS
+951 DYPLESPAFVSRS
-964 PTPISRQQHLH
+964 PTPIVRQHRPLGSSRTG
-975 QRATAFAANNRSGP
+975 A
-989 GYRLVTSASLA
+989 GYRLTASASLA
-1000 NVNHCQTNASHPTS
+1000 NVNHCQTHPAS

-1022 NLKDSNYNITG
+1022 NLKDSNYNITT
-1033 SQSNNSTMAQHR
+1033 SQINQSNNCTIMSQQQQQQNHR

-1057 DRCEDNYNHNNY
+1057 DREDNYNHNNY
-1069 NVSRSASRNHC
+1069 NVSRSTSRNHC
-1080 CKEENANQTHQ
+1080 NKEDNVNQMQH

-1100 TINANNHTGSNI
+1100 TVNANVVVNPSSNL

-1121 NNSYHNSK
+1121 NNYTNSK
-1129 TNGGNNP
+1129 NN
-1136 TGAQLANGNLDEFSD
+1136 TTANGNLDELSD

-1193 SSPVDLT
+1193 SSPVDLS
-1200 SNNANGH
+1200 SNNANAH
-1207 ILNSAPLAFANPVYH
+1207 ILNAAPLAFANPVYH
-1222 MESNHHGR
+1222 MESNHGR
-1230 NGRRGSTSSDEREG
+1230 NGRRGSSSSEERDG
-1244 SNGGVENVRGVDLSP
+1244 NGGVEGVRGVDLSP
-1259 SPPLQQNA
+1259 SPPPQNNV

-1273 GLQSHQWR
+1273 NQNQWR
-1281 QNNSAIRPGNNEQ
+1281 QANQTHRNNSEQ
-1294 SQNNVCC
+1294 NQGVCC

-1317 DTSEEESCATRRS
+1317 DTSEEESCTTRRS

-1350 SVDRLRARLGAAED
+1350 SVDRLRARLGTTED
-1364 ADVDGLGPDTK
+1364 TDIDGVAPDTK

-1381 SHSALYTQNRFFY
+1381 R
-1394 APQNVALI
+1394 LI

-1437 AANSRLMSSNTRLLS
+1437 AANSRLMTSNTKLLS
-1452 ALSTLRE
+1452 ALSTLKQ
-1459 RYHGNNT
+1459 RYKSSQS
-1466 NNATNV
+1466 
-1472 GSNTTKQ
+1472 SNE
-1479 SNNGNSSASNNNQ
+1479 A
-1492 ASDASA
+1492 AA

-1508 LKSSTC
+1508 LKSSSC

>member
-1 MNSASTECQVSQFEP
+1 MLTTEDPEESPKRRSTFYVS
-16 LSDSCGESDMEGL
+16 
-29 DLSLFEPQADANS
+29 
-42 WCDSRVHAGF
+42 
-52 LYLLVHYCEADCCVG
+52 
-67 DPSDEAC
+67 
-74 WEPCYCVLLQDEQ
+74 
-87 TLTAYRSEDMALF
+87 
-100 AGTACMFKSHSKLGD
+100 
-115 AMFVE
+115 
-120 LPRVRLD
+120 LD
-127 GGARAFRQHWGYESS
+127 GGEPPARQSVAKLTKGHSTDDKFVCNTFPIGSASKTSTNGSLTRTLSNNDGFSSTARRNADETLPEVRGKVQSLTRIFEASKCDLRMPSGGQTEQRKKVERTRSFKTIERFQSRFTGRKESS
-142 RPLAPP
+142 GRKDSRLNNTIACFEVEDDAGCGKK
-148 PPLIEED
+148 LSNVEEKSAATRIVIESAATKSA
-155 EAGIE
+155 AG
-160 PETVSLR
+160 
-167 EANTASPIAP
+167 
-177 LLRRAAPRQGSGSK
+177 
-191 QRHTFDIELSSLERI
+191 SSRGHQE
-206 DPNQLAI
+206 
-213 QRSELKSLSLPRGFL
+213 PRGKQSTT
-228 PELTEQCET
+228 LTNLLIRRTHSTKLARSNSTLVRVGRHASVDSPCVAVEKADVRASRFKDEET
-237 VKIADFVHLLRKL
+237 NEDPAVIDDECVESSVFEDADIDGGVH
-250 PARPRSQDTS
+250 SDTS

-315 QRGVGLGSG
+315 QRG

-357 LNRPHCFQVTP
+357 LGRPHCFQVTP
-368 SNGGPKYFS
+368 STGGPKYFS

-384 EQWMH
+384 DQWLH
-389 SLRKSVQPEAE
+389 SLRKSVQPDAE

-446 LCFWGERFDFHHLPA
+446 LCFWGEHFDFHHLPS

-477 KRDKNVLIGSVN
+477 KRDKNVLIGSVS
-489 IPVNNVTSRY
+489 IPVHNVTSRY
-499 LTEKWYP
+499 LTEKWYT

-532 PVQVYSEFLEYLK
+532 PVQVYQEFLEYLK
-545 TDYAALCEK
+545 TDYAPLCEK

-578 KRAPQFLADLVM
+578 KKAPQFLADLVM

-619 TGDRYLQETLGP
+619 TGDRYLQETLGA

-661 LRAAVELAWS
+661 LRNAVELAWS
-671 RILAS
+671 RILSS

-681 VELRECFRI
+681 LELRECFRI
-690 FRERLKEMGR
+690 FRERLADMGR
-700 EDMADNLIS
+700 EDIADNLIS

-769 DVLEREAPSMKTFL
+769 DLLEREAPSMKNFL
-783 QLISSS
+783 QLISSPLP
-789 KETQNNLMEYDGYI
+789 KDAPANNSLEFDGYI

-814 LLRESVATTSSNSPS
+814 LLRESMAAIAPSSPS
-829 SPPSRLPEILDRISQ
+829 MPPSRLPEILDRISL
-844 ALDQPGPSPVPS
+844 ALDQPGPSPVPVAH
-856 TLRYPNLQNNI
+856 RYPNLQNNI

-884 SATSTLSSNHS
+884 SATSTLSNHS
-895 TLNGTIGDSTE
+895 TINGTIRDSNEVLQT
-906 IIQSNTLGH
+906 NTLGH
-915 NANNGTR
+915 NSSR
-922 SPNVVRAATLPRNA
+922 SPNVARAATLPRNA
-936 YMPTNGKLQLQINND
+936 YLPTNGKLQLQISSD
-951 DYPLESSAFVSRS
+951 DYPLEPPAFVSRS
-964 PTPISRQQHLH
+964 PTPITRQHRPLGS
-975 QRATAFAANNRSGP
+975 NRSGP
-989 GYRLVTSASLA
+989 GYRLTASASLA
-1000 NVNHCQTNASHPTS
+1000 NVNHCQTHPTS

-1022 NLKDSNYNITG
+1022 NLKDSNYNITA
-1033 SQSNNSTMAQHR
+1033 SSQNNQSNNGSIVLQQQQHR
-1045 HNISRLQNLDIH
+1045 HNIARLQNLDIH
-1057 DRCEDNYNHNNY
+1057 DREDNYNHNNY
-1069 NVSRSASRNHC
+1069 NVARSASRNHC
-1080 CKEENANQTHQ
+1080 HKEDNANQQ
-1091 QNYNNVSKT
+1091 RNYNVSKT
-1100 TINANNHTGSNI
+1100 TVNANVVVNPPTNL

-1121 NNSYHNSK
+1121 NNYNPSK
-1129 TNGGNNP
+1129 TNNH
-1136 TGAQLANGNLDEFSD
+1136 ASSANGNLDELSD

-1193 SSPVDLT
+1193 SSPVDLS
-1200 SNNANGH
+1200 SNNANAH
-1207 ILNSAPLAFANPVYH
+1207 ILGAAPLAFANPVYH
-1222 MESNHHGR
+1222 MESNHAR
-1230 NGRRGSTSSDEREG
+1230 TGRRDSSSSEEREG
-1244 SNGGVENVRGVDLSP
+1244 SGGGGVDSVRGVDLSP
-1259 SPPLQQNA
+1259 SPPPKNNV
-1267 RNLQRN
+1267 RNHQRN
-1273 GLQSHQWR
+1273 NQNQWR
-1281 QNNSAIRPGNNEQ
+1281 QNNQTHRNNSEHAQ
-1294 SQNNVCC
+1294 DVCC

-1317 DTSEEESCATRRS
+1317 DTSEEENCTTRRS

-1336 SIDQYEVEIERLQS
+1336 SIDQYEVEMYEVERLQN
-1350 SVDRLRARLGAAED
+1350 SVDRLRLRARLGATDD
-1364 ADVDGLGPDTK
+1364 ADLDLAPDNN

-1381 SHSALYTQNRFFY
+1381 R
-1394 APQNVALI
+1394 LI

-1430 QQIAALD
+1430 QQIAALG
-1437 AANSRLMSSNTRLLS
+1437 AANSRLMSTNASLLS
-1452 ALSTLRE
+1452 ALSKQ
-1459 RYHGNNT
+1459 RYNT
-1466 NNATNV
+1466 KSQTN
-1472 GSNTTKQ
+1472 SE
-1479 SNNGNSSASNNNQ
+1479 A
-1492 ASDASA
+1492 AP

-1508 LKSSTC
+1508 LKSSSC

>member
-1 MNSASTECQVSQFEP
+1 MALTPRCRGGGGENLPEELANEDDGANGGNFEP

-29 DLSLFEPQADANS
+29 DLSLFEPQVDAAS
-42 WCDSRVHAGF
+42 WCDSRIHAGT
-52 LYLLVHYCEADCCVG
+52 LHILVHYCEAECCIG
-67 DPSDEAC
+67 EAANEAC

-100 AGTACMFKSHSKLGD
+100 AGTACMFKSHNKLGD

-127 GGARAFRQHWGYESS
+127 GGARAFRQHWGYET

-155 EAGIE
+155 EAAIE

-167 EANTASPIAP
+167 EANTASPI
-177 LLRRAAPRQGSGSK
+177 
-191 QRHTFDIELSSLERI
+191 
-206 DPNQLAI
+206 
-213 QRSELKSLSLPRGFL
+213 
-228 PELTEQCET
+228 
-237 VKIADFVHLLRKL
+237 
-250 PARPRSQDTS
+250 DTS

-315 QRGVGLGSG
+315 QRG

-357 LNRPHCFQVTP
+357 LGRPHCFQVTP
-368 SNGGPKYFS
+368 STGGPKYFS

-384 EQWMH
+384 DQWLH
-389 SLRKSVQPEAE
+389 SLRKSVQPDAE

-446 LCFWGERFDFHHLPA
+446 LCFWGEHFDFHHLPS

-477 KRDKNVLIGSVN
+477 KRDKNVLIGSVS
-489 IPVNNVTSRY
+489 IPVHNVTSRY
-499 LTEKWYP
+499 LTEKWYT

-532 PVQVYSEFLEYLK
+532 PVQVYQEFLEYLK
-545 TDYAALCEK
+545 TDYASLCEK

-578 KRAPQFLADLVM
+578 KKAPQFLADLVM

-619 TGDRYLQETLGP
+619 TGDRYLQETLGA

-661 LRAAVELAWS
+661 LRNAVELAWN
-671 RILAS
+671 RILSS

-681 VELRECFRI
+681 LELRECFRI
-690 FRERLKEMGR
+690 FRERLADMGR
-700 EDMADNLIS
+700 EDIADNLIS

-769 DVLEREAPSMKTFL
+769 DLLEREAPSMKNFL
-783 QLISSS
+783 QLISSPLP
-789 KETQNNLMEYDGYI
+789 KDAPANNSLEFDGYI

-814 LLRESVATTSSNSPS
+814 LLRESMAAIAPSSPS
-829 SPPSRLPEILDRISQ
+829 MPPSRLPEILDRISL
-844 ALDQPGPSPVPS
+844 ALDQPGPSPVPAAH
-856 TLRYPNLQNNI
+856 RYPNLQNNI

-884 SATSTLSSNHS
+884 SATSTLSNHS
-895 TLNGTIGDSTE
+895 TINGTIRDSNEVLQT
-906 IIQSNTLGH
+906 NTLGH
-915 NANNGTR
+915 NSSR
-922 SPNVVRAATLPRNA
+922 SPNVARAATLPRNA
-936 YMPTNGKLQLQINND
+936 YLPTNGKLQLQISSD
-951 DYPLESSAFVSRS
+951 DYPLEPPAFVSRS
-964 PTPISRQQHLH
+964 PTPITRQHRPLGS
-975 QRATAFAANNRSGP
+975 NRSGP
-989 GYRLVTSASLA
+989 GYRLTASASLA
-1000 NVNHCQTNASHPTS
+1000 NVNHCQTHPTS
-1014 PTRSESHS
+1014 PTRSESHN
-1022 NLKDSNYNITG
+1022 NLKDSNYNITSSSQNNQSSNG
-1033 SQSNNSTMAQHR
+1033 SIVLQQQHR
-1045 HNISRLQNLDIH
+1045 HNIARLQNLDIH
-1057 DRCEDNYNHNNY
+1057 DREDNYNHNNY
-1069 NVSRSASRNHC
+1069 NMSRSASRNHC
-1080 CKEENANQTHQ
+1080 HKEENANQTQ
-1091 QNYNNVSKT
+1091 QRNYNVSKT
-1100 TINANNHTGSNI
+1100 TVNANVVVNPPTNL

-1121 NNSYHNSK
+1121 NNYNPPK
-1129 TNGGNNP
+1129 TNNHA
-1136 TGAQLANGNLDEFSD
+1136 TSTNGNLDELSD

-1193 SSPVDLT
+1193 SSPVDLS
-1200 SNNANGH
+1200 SNNANAH
-1207 ILNSAPLAFANPVYH
+1207 ILGTAPLAFANPVYH
-1222 MESNHHGR
+1222 MESNHAR
-1230 NGRRGSTSSDEREG
+1230 TGRRDSSSSEEREG
-1244 SNGGVENVRGVDLSP
+1244 SGGGGVDSVRGVDLSP
-1259 SPPLQQNA
+1259 SPPPKNNV
-1267 RNLQRN
+1267 RNHQRN
-1273 GLQSHQWR
+1273 NQNQWR
-1281 QNNSAIRPGNNEQ
+1281 QGNQTHRNNSEHTQ
-1294 SQNNVCC
+1294 DVCC
-1301 TKLRRR
+1301 PKLRRR

-1317 DTSEEESCATRRS
+1317 DTSEEENCTTRRS

-1336 SIDQYEVEIERLQS
+1336 SIDQYEVEMYEVERLQN
-1350 SVDRLRARLGAAED
+1350 SVDRLRLRARLGPTDD
-1364 ADVDGLGPDTK
+1364 ADLDLAPDNN

-1381 SHSALYTQNRFFY
+1381 R
-1394 APQNVALI
+1394 LI

-1430 QQIAALD
+1430 QQIAALG
-1437 AANSRLMSSNTRLLS
+1437 AANTRLMSTNASLLS
-1452 ALSTLRE
+1452 ALSKQ
-1459 RYHGNNT
+1459 RY
-1466 NNATNV
+1466 
-1472 GSNTTKQ
+1472 
-1479 SNNGNSSASNNNQ
+1479 NSKSQ
-1492 ASDASA
+1492 ASSEAA
-1498 LLQNIADIGE
+1498 PLLQNIADIGE
-1508 LKSSTC
+1508 LKSSSC

>member
-1 MNSASTECQVSQFEP
+1 MEMRLDEDESAIGDGISNGIFEP

-29 DLSLFEPQADANS
+29 DFSLFEPQQTDTDY
-42 WCDSRVHAGF
+42 CRDIRRVYTGALDLF
-52 LYLLVHYCEADCCVG
+52 INCEADCCVG
-67 DPSDEAC
+67 ETSEEAC

-100 AGTACMFKSHSKLGD
+100 AGTGCFFRGHHKIGD

-127 GGARAFRQHWGYESS
+127 GGARTFRQHWGYES
-142 RPLAPP
+142 RPHVPP

-155 EAGIE
+155 EGGIE

-167 EANTASPIAP
+167 EANTASPI
-177 LLRRAAPRQGSGSK
+177 GES
-191 QRHTFDIELSSLERI
+191 
-206 DPNQLAI
+206 
-213 QRSELKSLSLPRGFL
+213 KSLSLPRGF
-228 PELTEQCET
+228 PPPSPSPIT
-237 VKIADFVHLLRKL
+237 K
-250 PARPRSQDTS
+250 DTS

-315 QRGVGLGSG
+315 QRG

-336 LCGQAVTSMD
+336 LCSQAVTSMD
-346 LAAVTPLHPSL
+346 LAAVTPMHPSL
-357 LNRPHCFQVTP
+357 LGRPHCFQVTP
-368 SNGGPKYFS
+368 SNGPPKYFS

-384 EQWMH
+384 QQWLH
-389 SLRKSVQPEAE
+389 SIRKSVQPDAE

-418 VPAKKRYFCEVC
+418 VPTKKRYFCEVC
-430 LDSTLYARTTA
+430 LDNTLYARTTA
-441 KLKAD
+441 KLKTE
-446 LCFWGERFDFHHLPA
+446 LCFWGEHFDFHLLPS

-477 KRDKNVLIGSVN
+477 KRDKNVLIGSVS
-489 IPVNNVTSRY
+489 IPVQNVTSRY

-506 VVGDKGPLKEPPA
+506 VVSDKGPLKEPPA

-532 PVQVYSEFLEYLK
+532 PVQVYQEFLEYLK
-545 TDYAALCEK
+545 TDYPSLCER
-554 LEPVIGVKAKEDI
+554 LEPAIGVKAKEDI
-567 ATALVAVMQRE
+567 ATAFVAVMQRE
-578 KRAPQFLADLVM
+578 KKAPQFLADLVM

-619 TGDRYLQETLGP
+619 TGDRYLQETLGA
-631 VVRGAVEGGDCEVDP
+631 VVRAAVEGGDCEVDP
-646 LKVASVAALHKQQQN
+646 LKVSSLAALHKQQQN
-661 LRAAVELAWS
+661 LRNAVELAWS

-676 HSHFP
+676 HTHFP
-681 VELRECFRI
+681 LELRECFRI

-700 EDMADNLIS
+700 EDIADNLIS

-769 DVLEREAPSMKTFL
+769 DVLEREAPAMKNFL
-783 QLISSS
+783 QLISNPLPKDSPS
-789 KETQNNLMEYDGYI
+789 NNSFEFDGYI

-814 LLRESVATTSSNSPS
+814 LLRESIAGTTSSSTS
-829 SPPSRLPEILDRISQ
+829 SRLPEVLDRISV
-844 ALDQPGPSPVPS
+844 ALEQPGPSPVS
-856 TLRYPNLQNNI
+856 TAHRYPNLQNNI

-879 TNLSI
+879 TNLSV
-884 SATSTLSSNHS
+884 SASSTLSNHS
-895 TLNGTIGDSTE
+895 TLNGTLRDSSE
-906 IIQSNTLGH
+906 VLQSNTLGH
-915 NANNGTR
+915 PPGTR

-936 YMPTNGKLQLQINND
+936 YLPNGKLQLQITSD
-951 DYPLESSAFVSRS
+951 DYHPLEAPAFVSRS
-964 PTPISRQQHLH
+964 PTPISRQH
-975 QRATAFAANNRSGP
+975 RPGITK
-989 GYRLVTSASLA
+989 GYRLTASASLA
-1000 NVNHCQTNASHPTS
+1000 NVNHCQNIPTS

-1022 NLKDSNYNITG
+1022 NLKDSNFNINVNQTNQANQNTG
-1033 SQSNNSTMAQHR
+1033 HR
-1045 HNISRLQNLDIH
+1045 HNTKINH
-1057 DRCEDNYNHNNY
+1057 DLHDDNYIHNNY
-1069 NVSRSASRNHC
+1069 NVSRSASRNH

-1091 QNYNNVSKT
+1091 QNYNNVTKT
-1100 TINANNHTGSNI
+1100 TVNANPINPSNL
-1112 TLSINHQPN
+1112 TLTINQPN
-1121 NNSYHNSK
+1121 NNYK
-1129 TNGGNNP
+1129 GP
-1136 TGAQLANGNLDEFSD
+1136 TTNGNLDEISD

-1193 SSPVDLT
+1193 SSPVDL
-1200 SNNANGH
+1200 SNNANSH
-1207 ILNSAPLAFANPVYH
+1207 IMSAAPLAFANPVYH
-1222 MESNHHGR
+1222 MEASR
-1230 NGRRGSTSSDEREG
+1230 SGRRGSTSSEEREG
-1244 SNGGVENVRGVDLSP
+1244 GGVEAVRGVDLSP
-1259 SPPLQQNA
+1259 SPATQGNL
-1267 RNLQRN
+1267 RNRGN
-1273 GLQSHQWR
+1273 GQQWR
-1281 QNNSAIRPGNNEQ
+1281 QTPGHRGTNEGQ
-1294 SQNNVCC
+1294 SGYS

-1307 LSLDSTRDLS
+1307 LSLDSNRDLS
-1317 DTSEEESCATRRS
+1317 DTSEDESCATRRS

-1364 ADVDGLGPDTK
+1364 GDVDGIAPDTK
-1375 MKSIIS
+1375 MKNII
-1381 SHSALYTQNRFFY
+1381 TR
-1394 APQNVALI
+1394 LI

-1437 AANSRLMSSNTRLLS
+1437 AANTRLMSSNTRLLS
-1452 ALSTLRE
+1452 ALSTLKQ
-1459 RYHGNNT
+1459 RY
-1466 NNATNV
+1466 NV
-1472 GSNTTKQ
+1472 KAQ
-1479 SNNGNSSASNNNQ
+1479 PSSSEA
-1492 ASDASA
+1492 AA

-1508 LKSSTC
+1508 LKSSSC